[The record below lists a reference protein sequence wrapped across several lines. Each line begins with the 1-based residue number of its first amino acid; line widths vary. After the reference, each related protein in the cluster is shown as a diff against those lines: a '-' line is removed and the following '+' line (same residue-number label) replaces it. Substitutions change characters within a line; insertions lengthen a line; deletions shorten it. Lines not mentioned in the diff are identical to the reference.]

1 MLKLKL
7 YLILI
12 QSFAYTLKI
21 NPKTLR
27 YNSLNFSLKGFHARF
42 IRICYP
48 PPPQS
53 AIKHRTP
60 NNEEIEL
67 PTHITSN
74 LKKELRDYQ
83 KQAIYSYLEKRQFN
97 PTQKHFMFEMATGS
111 GKTLVMAGLILECYK
126 QGYQNFIF
134 FVNSASILEKTKLNF
149 IDSASSKYLFSEN
162 ININDENTE
171 IKSINNLNE
180 SHNNAINIYFSTIQ
194 GLFSLFTRA
203 KENAITLEDLKD
215 QKLVF
220 LADEAHHLNTET
232 KKKLNDSEASEK
244 RNWESVVKLALEQN
258 KDNLLLEF
266 SATIPNE
273 KSVKEKYEN
282 LKAFTYTL
290 KEFSEDK
297 FCKNIYS
304 LSYENKELETR
315 FLGACVSSLYKELL
329 AQHHNIENF
338 KPCIL
343 FKSERIEESRKNQER
358 FNTFLENLNPLDL
371 ENFFNH
377 SRNAFFKAAK
387 SFFDEKNYAPNLVAL
402 LQNKFKE
409 SVQINTN
416 NEKELEKGMLL
427 LNSLEDRDNPKRVIF
442 SVDKL
447 NEGWDVLNL
456 FDIVRLKNK
465 ANQKDTIKDAQLIG
479 RGARYYPFS
488 YNDFKPSCI
497 EFYQRKFDLFNP
509 LSALERLDYHAIYD
523 SEFIAKLKKELQ
535 ELGLGFI
542 EKEKEKTTIPLTPT
556 KRFKCYYASNTKD
569 KKKNLFN
576 MDYSDPVE
584 VKLKSLHVPL
594 FAFGVREKKVDFKEE
609 NKGDRTYY
617 MTHALNKIP
626 LNYFLKA
633 LNLKNLDF
641 KTLKKAFK
649 KHAFNNK
656 VGFIEQ
662 YISPLKTN
670 FHKNQKFDDNK
681 TLLKLAVYVIE
692 NLKDTLLKEQ
702 NEPSVSAL
710 ELKEFETHN
719 KSLSTSEWEKDVPP
733 YEWLLFKD
741 MRKLDSDL
749 EREFLGFINDHKELL
764 NKKFK
769 EWCVLRNDHFTELK
783 VFCNIEGPF
792 YAQGFEPDFILF
804 AQTHEDG
811 FLGFT
816 CYMEAKGEH
825 LEPSNAWKKEFLGM
839 LENAT
844 LKSHNKKLHLK
855 GLPFFTLHNREVNDE
870 FQTAF
875 HQTFKDKEC

>member
-1 MLKLKL
+1 
-7 YLILI
+7 
-12 QSFAYTLKI
+12 
-21 NPKTLR
+21 
-27 YNSLNFSLKGFHARF
+27 
-42 IRICYP
+42 
-48 PPPQS
+48 
-53 AIKHRTP
+53 
-60 NNEEIEL
+60 
-67 PTHITSN
+67 
-74 LKKELRDYQ
+74 
-83 KQAIYSYLEKRQFN
+83 
-97 PTQKHFMFEMATGS
+97 MFEMATGS
-111 GKTLVMAGLILECYK
+111 GKTLVMAGLILECCK

-149 IDSASSKYLFSEN
+149 TDSTSSKYLFSEN

-194 GLFSLFTRA
+194 GLFSLFTKA

-220 LADEAHHLNTET
+220 LADEVHHLNTET

-282 LKAFTYTL
+282 LKVVTYTL
-290 KEFSEDK
+290 KQFSEDK

-343 FKSERIEESRKNQER
+343 FKSERIEDSKANQER
-358 FNTFLENLNPLDL
+358 FNAFLENLSPLDL
-371 ENFFNH
+371 ENFFH
-377 SRNAFFKAAK
+377 YSRNAFFKDAK
-387 SFFDEKNYAPNLVAL
+387 NFFDERNYTPNLVAF
-402 LQNKFKE
+402 LQTKFKK
-409 SVQINTN
+409 STQINTN

-465 ANQKDTIKDAQLIG
+465 ASQKDTTKDAQLIG

-488 YNDFKPSCI
+488 YNDFKPSRI
-497 EFYQRKFDLFNP
+497 EFYQRKFDFSNP
-509 LSALERLDYHAIYD
+509 LSALERLDYHAVYD
-523 SEFIAKLKKELQ
+523 SEFIAKLKEELR

-542 EKEKEKTTIPLTPT
+542 EKEKTTIPLTPT

-576 MDYSDPVE
+576 KDYTDSVK
-584 VKLKSLHVPL
+584 VKLQSLHVPL
-594 FAFGVREKKVDFKEE
+594 FAFDVREKKVDFKEE
-609 NKGDRTYY
+609 NKGDTTYY
-617 MTHALNKIP
+617 IPHTLDKIP

-662 YISPLKTN
+662 YISHLKTN

-681 TLLKLAVYVIE
+681 TLLKLAVYIIE

-702 NEPSVSAL
+702 DKYEVSTL

-719 KSLSTSEWEKDVPP
+719 KSLSASEWEKDIPF

-749 EREFLGFINDHKELL
+749 ERKFLVFINDNKEVLD
-764 NKKFK
+764 KKFK
-769 EWCVLRNDHFTELK
+769 EWCVLRNDHFAELK
-783 VFCNIEGPF
+783 VFCNIENSPY

-804 AQTHEDG
+804 AQTHSDE

-825 LEPSNAWKKEFLGM
+825 LEHSNAWKKEFLET

-844 LKSHNKKLHLK
+844 LKSHNKKLNLK
-855 GLPFFTLHNREVNDE
+855 GLPFFTLHSVVNGE
-870 FQTAF
+870 FATAF
-875 HQTFKDKEC
+875 NQIFNFNQIFKDHKC

>member
-1 MLKLKL
+1 M
-7 YLILI
+7 
-12 QSFAYTLKI
+12 
-21 NPKTLR
+21 
-27 YNSLNFSLKGFHARF
+27 
-42 IRICYP
+42 
-48 PPPQS
+48 
-53 AIKHRTP
+53 
-60 NNEEIEL
+60 
-67 PTHITSN
+67 TSN

-83 KQAIYSYLEKRQFN
+83 KKAIHNYLEKRQSN

-111 GKTLVMAGLILECYK
+111 GKTLVMAGLILECCK

-134 FVNSASILEKTKLNF
+134 FVNSTSILEKTKLNF
-149 IDSASSKYLFSEN
+149 TDSVSSKYLFSEN

-180 SHNNAINIYFSTIQ
+180 SHNGAINIYFSTIQ
-194 GLFSLFTRA
+194 GLFSLFTKA

-266 SATIPNE
+266 SATIPKE
-273 KSVKEKYEN
+273 KSVEEKYKN
-282 LKAFTYTL
+282 LKVATYTL

-343 FKSERIEESRKNQER
+343 FKSERIEDSKENQER
-358 FNTFLENLNPLDL
+358 FNTFLENLSLLDL
-371 ENFFNH
+371 ENFFH
-377 SRNAFFKAAK
+377 YSRNAFFKDAK
-387 SFFDEKNYAPNLVAL
+387 SFFDKQKYTPNLAAL
-402 LQNKFKE
+402 LQTKFKK
-409 SVQINTN
+409 STQINTN

-465 ANQKDTIKDAQLIG
+465 ASQKDTTKDAQLIG

-488 YNDFKPSCI
+488 YNDFKPSRI
-497 EFYQRKFDLFNP
+497 EFYQRKFDFSNP

-523 SEFIAKLKKELQ
+523 SEFIAKLNNELQ
-535 ELGLGFI
+535 DLGLGFVN
-542 EKEKEKTTIPLTPT
+542 EKQTIPLTPT

-584 VKLKSLHVPL
+584 ATLKSLHVPL
-594 FAFGVREKKVDFKEE
+594 FAFGVREKQVDFKEE
-609 NKGDRTYY
+609 NKGDTTYY
-617 MTHALNKIP
+617 IPHTLDKIP

-656 VGFIEQ
+656 VEFIKQ

-670 FHKNQKFDDNK
+670 FHKNQKFDDNEI
-681 TLLKLAVYVIE
+681 LLKLAVYIIE

-702 NEPSVSAL
+702 DKPSVSAL

-719 KSLSTSEWEKDVPP
+719 KSLSASEWEKNIPF

-749 EREFLGFINDHKELL
+749 EREFLGFINDHKEVLD
-764 NKKFK
+764 KKFK
-769 EWCVLRNDHFTELK
+769 EWCVLRNDHFAELK
-783 VFCNIEGPF
+783 VFCNIEDSPY

-804 AQTHEDG
+804 AQTHEDE

-825 LEPSNAWKKEFLGM
+825 LEPSNAWKKEFLKT

-844 LKSHNKKLHLK
+844 LKSHDKKLHLK
-855 GLPFFTLHNREVNDE
+855 GLPFFTLHNLHNNKAVSDE
-870 FQTAF
+870 FATAF
-875 HQTFKDKEC
+875 DQIFKDHKC

>member
-1 MLKLKL
+1 M
-7 YLILI
+7 
-12 QSFAYTLKI
+12 FASASKVNL
-21 NPKTLR
+21 KTLR
-27 YNSLNFSLKGFHARF
+27 YNFFTFSLRDFMQDSS
-42 IRICYP
+42 IQSYPP

-53 AIKHRTP
+53 AIKNHALNNAP
-60 NNEEIEL
+60 NNKEIEL

-83 KQAIYSYLEKRQFN
+83 KKAIYNYLERRQFN
-97 PTQKHFMFEMATGS
+97 PVQKHFMFEMATGS

-134 FVNSASILEKTKLNF
+134 FVNSTSILEKTKLNF
-149 IDSASSKYLFSEN
+149 TDSVSSKYLFSEN

-266 SATIPNE
+266 SATIPKE
-273 KSVKEKYEN
+273 KSVEEKYKN
-282 LKAFTYTL
+282 LKVTTYTL

-343 FKSERIEESRKNQER
+343 FKSERIEESKENQER
-358 FNTFLENLNPLDL
+358 FNAFLENLSPLDL
-371 ENFFNH
+371 ENFFNY
-377 SRNAFFKAAK
+377 SRNAFFKDAK
-387 SFFDEKNYAPNLVAL
+387 NFFDKQHYTPNLTAF
-402 LQNKFKE
+402 LQTKFKK
-409 SVQINTN
+409 STQINTN

-465 ANQKDTIKDAQLIG
+465 ASQKDTTKDAQLIG

-488 YNDFKPSCI
+488 YNDFKPNRI

-509 LSALERLDYHAIYD
+509 LSALERLDYHAVYD
-523 SEFIAKLKKELQ
+523 SEFIAKLNNELQ
-535 ELGLGFI
+535 DLGLGFVN
-542 EKEKEKTTIPLTPT
+542 EKQTIPLTPT
-556 KRFKCYYASNTKD
+556 KRFKCYYASNKRE
-569 KKKNLFN
+569 KNNNLFN
-576 MDYSDPVE
+576 KDYSDPV
-584 VKLKSLHVPL
+584 KATLQSLHVPL
-594 FAFGVREKKVDFKEE
+594 FGFNVREKKVDFKEE
-609 NKGDRTYY
+609 NKGDTTYY
-617 MTHALNKIP
+617 IPHTLDKIP
-626 LNYFLKA
+626 INYFLKA

-656 VGFIEQ
+656 VGFIER
-662 YISPLKTN
+662 YVSSLKTN
-670 FHKNQKFDDNK
+670 FHKNQKFDNNEI
-681 TLLKLAVYVIE
+681 LLKLAVYIIE

-702 NEPSVSAL
+702 DKYEVSAL

-719 KSLSTSEWEKDVPP
+719 KSLSTSEWEKNIPP

-749 EREFLGFINDHKELL
+749 ERDFLGFINDHKEVLD
-764 NKKFK
+764 KKFK
-769 EWCVLRNDHFTELK
+769 EWCVLRNDHFAELK
-783 VFCNIEGPF
+783 VFCNIENSPF

-804 AQTHEDG
+804 AQTHSDE

-825 LEPSNAWKKEFLGM
+825 LEPSNAWKKEFLEM

-855 GLPFFTLHNREVNDE
+855 GLPFFTLHNNKAVNDE
-870 FQTAF
+870 FATAF
-875 HQTFKDKEC
+875 HQTFKD

>member
-1 MLKLKL
+1 M
-7 YLILI
+7 
-12 QSFAYTLKI
+12 
-21 NPKTLR
+21 
-27 YNSLNFSLKGFHARF
+27 
-42 IRICYP
+42 
-48 PPPQS
+48 
-53 AIKHRTP
+53 
-60 NNEEIEL
+60 
-67 PTHITSN
+67 
-74 LKKELRDYQ
+74 DYQ
-83 KQAIYSYLEKRQFN
+83 KKAIYNYLEKRQSH

-149 IDSASSKYLFSEN
+149 TDSVSSKYLFSEN

-180 SHNNAINIYFSTIQ
+180 SHNGAINIYFSTIQ

-244 RNWESVVKLALEQN
+244 CNWESVVKLALEQN

-266 SATIPNE
+266 SATIPKE
-273 KSVKEKYEN
+273 KSVEEKYKN
-282 LKAFTYTL
+282 LKVATYTL

-343 FKSERIEESRKNQER
+343 FKSERIEESKKNQER
-358 FNTFLENLNPLDL
+358 FNAFLENLSPLDL
-371 ENFFNH
+371 ENFFNY

-387 SFFDEKNYAPNLVAL
+387 NFFDEKNYTPNLVAF
-402 LQNKFKE
+402 LQTKFKK
-409 SVQINTN
+409 STQINTN

-427 LNSLEDRDNPKRVIF
+427 LNSLEDRGNPKRVIF

-465 ANQKDTIKDAQLIG
+465 ASQKDTTKDAQLIG

-509 LSALERLDYHAIYD
+509 LSALERLDYHAVYD
-523 SEFIAKLKKELQ
+523 SEFIAKLKEELR
-535 ELGLGFI
+535 ELGLGLI
-542 EKEKEKTTIPLTPT
+542 EKEKTTIPLTPT
-556 KRFKCYYASNTKD
+556 KRFKCYYASNKRERNN
-569 KKKNLFN
+569 NLFN
-576 MDYSDPVE
+576 KDYSDSVE
-584 VKLKSLHVPL
+584 ATLQSLHVPL

-617 MTHALNKIP
+617 IPYILDKIP
-626 LNYFLKA
+626 INYFLKA

-681 TLLKLAVYVIE
+681 ILLQLAVYIIG

-702 NEPSVSAL
+702 DKYDVSAL

-719 KSLSTSEWEKDVPP
+719 KSLSASEWEKDIPF

-749 EREFLGFINDHKELL
+749 ERDFLDFINKNKELL

-769 EWCVLRNDHFTELK
+769 EWCVLRNDHFAELK
-783 VFCNIEGPF
+783 VFCNIENSPF

-825 LEPSNAWKKEFLGM
+825 LEPSNAWKEEFLEM

-855 GLPFFTLHNREVNDE
+855 GLPFFTFTNNNRTLNAE
-870 FQTAF
+870 FVEAF
-875 HQTFKDKEC
+875 HQTFKDHKC

>member
-1 MLKLKL
+1 M
-7 YLILI
+7 
-12 QSFAYTLKI
+12 SCKI
-21 NPKTLR
+21 HSIKVT
-27 YNSLNFSLKGFHARF
+27 
-42 IRICYP
+42 

-53 AIKHRTP
+53 AIKHHAP
-60 NNEEIEL
+60 NNAPNNKEIEL

-83 KQAIYSYLEKRQFN
+83 KQAIDNYLEKRQSN

-149 IDSASSKYLFSEN
+149 TDSVSSKYLFSEN

-194 GLFSLFTRA
+194 GLFSLFTKA
-203 KENAITLEDLKD
+203 KENAISIEDLKD

-266 SATIPNE
+266 SATIPKE
-273 KSVKEKYEN
+273 KSVKDKYKN

-329 AQHHNIENF
+329 AQRHNIENF

-343 FKSERIEESRKNQER
+343 FKSERIEDSKENQER
-358 FNTFLENLNPLDL
+358 FNAFLENLSPLDL
-371 ENFFNH
+371 ENFFH
-377 SRNAFFKAAK
+377 YSRNAFFKDAK
-387 SFFDEKNYAPNLVAL
+387 NFFDEKNYTPNLVAF
-402 LQNKFKE
+402 LQTKFKK
-409 SVQINTN
+409 STQINTN

-465 ANQKDTIKDAQLIG
+465 ASQKDTTKDAQLIG

-488 YNDFKPSCI
+488 YNDFKPSRI
-497 EFYQRKFDLFNP
+497 EFYQRKFDFSNP
-509 LSALERLDYHAIYD
+509 LSALERLDYHAVYD
-523 SEFIAKLKKELQ
+523 SEFIAKLNNELQ
-535 ELGLGFI
+535 DLGLGFVD
-542 EKEKEKTTIPLTPT
+542 EKQTIPLTPT
-556 KRFKCYYASNTKD
+556 KRFKCYYASNKRE
-569 KKKNLFN
+569 KNNNLFN
-576 MDYSDPVE
+576 KDYSDPVKA
-584 VKLKSLHVPL
+584 KLQSLHVPL
-594 FAFGVREKKVDFKEE
+594 FAFNVREKKVDFKEE
-609 NKGDRTYY
+609 NKGDKTYFKPH
-617 MTHALNKIP
+617 TLNKIP
-626 LNYFLKA
+626 INYFLKA
-633 LNLKNLDF
+633 LNLKNLGF

-662 YISPLKTN
+662 YISHLKTN
-670 FHKNQKFDDNK
+670 FHKDQKFDDNEN
-681 TLLKLAVYVIE
+681 LLKLAVYIIE

-702 NEPSVSAL
+702 DKYEVSAL

-719 KSLSTSEWEKDVPP
+719 KSLSASEWEKNIPP

-749 EREFLGFINDHKELL
+749 ERDFLDFINDNKEVLD
-764 NKKFK
+764 KKFK

-783 VFCNIEGPF
+783 VFCNIKDSPY

-804 AQTHEDG
+804 AQTHSDE

-825 LEPSNAWKKEFLGM
+825 LEPSNAWKKEFLEM

-855 GLPFFTLHNREVNDE
+855 GLPFFTLHNSVVNGD

>member
-1 MLKLKL
+1 
-7 YLILI
+7 
-12 QSFAYTLKI
+12 
-21 NPKTLR
+21 
-27 YNSLNFSLKGFHARF
+27 
-42 IRICYP
+42 
-48 PPPQS
+48 
-53 AIKHRTP
+53 
-60 NNEEIEL
+60 
-67 PTHITSN
+67 
-74 LKKELRDYQ
+74 
-83 KQAIYSYLEKRQFN
+83 
-97 PTQKHFMFEMATGS
+97 MFEMATGS
-111 GKTLVMAGLILECYK
+111 GKTLVMAGLILECCK

-149 IDSASSKYLFSEN
+149 TDSASSKYLFSEN

-171 IKSINNLNE
+171 IKSINNLSE
-180 SHNNAINIYFSTIQ
+180 SHENAINIYFSTIQ
-194 GLFSLFTRA
+194 GLFSLFTKA

-258 KDNLLLEF
+258 RDNLLLEF
-266 SATIPNE
+266 SATIPKE
-273 KSVKEKYEN
+273 KSVEEKYKN
-282 LKAFTYTL
+282 LKVATYTL

-343 FKSERIEESRKNQER
+343 FKSERIEDSKENQER
-358 FNTFLENLNPLDL
+358 FNTFLENLSPLDL
-371 ENFFNH
+371 ENFFH
-377 SRNAFFKAAK
+377 YSRNAFFKAAK
-387 SFFDEKNYAPNLVAL
+387 NFFDEKNYTANLVAF
-402 LQNKFKE
+402 LQTKFKK
-409 SVQINTN
+409 STQINTN

-465 ANQKDTIKDAQLIG
+465 ASQKDTTKDAQLIG

-488 YNDFKPSCI
+488 YNDFKPSRI
-497 EFYQRKFDLFNP
+497 EFYQRKFDFSNP
-509 LSALERLDYHAIYD
+509 LSALERLDYHAVYD
-523 SEFIAKLKKELQ
+523 SEFIAKLNNELQ
-535 ELGLGFI
+535 DLGLGFVN
-542 EKEKEKTTIPLTPT
+542 EKQTIPLTPT
-556 KRFKCYYASNTKD
+556 KNLKCYYASNTKN
-569 KKKNLFN
+569 KNKNLFN
-576 MDYSDPVE
+576 KDYTDPVE
-584 VKLKSLHVPL
+584 AKLKSLHAPL
-594 FAFGVREKKVDFKEE
+594 FAFDVREKKVDFKEE
-609 NKGDRTYY
+609 NKGDTTYY
-617 MTHALNKIP
+617 IPHTLDKIP

-656 VGFIEQ
+656 VEFIKQ

-670 FHKNQKFDDNK
+670 FHKSQKFDNNEI
-681 TLLKLAVYVIE
+681 LLKLAVYIIE

-702 NEPSVSAL
+702 DKPSVSAL

-719 KSLSTSEWEKDVPP
+719 KSLSASEWEKDIPF

-749 EREFLGFINDHKELL
+749 ERKFLDFINDHKEVLD
-764 NKKFK
+764 KKFK

-783 VFCNIEGPF
+783 VFCNIENSPY

-804 AQTHEDG
+804 AQTHSDE

-825 LEPSNAWKKEFLGM
+825 LEPSNAWKKEFLEM

-844 LKSHNKKLHLK
+844 LKSHDKKLHLK
-855 GLPFFTLHNREVNDE
+855 GLPFFTFTNNNRTPNAE
-870 FQTAF
+870 FVEAF

>member
-1 MLKLKL
+1 MQDLFTQG
-7 YLILI
+7 Y
-12 QSFAYTLKI
+12 
-21 NPKTLR
+21 
-27 YNSLNFSLKGFHARF
+27 
-42 IRICYP
+42 
-48 PPPQS
+48 PPQS
-53 AIKHRTP
+53 AIKDRTP
-60 NNEEIEL
+60 NNAPNTPNNGGIEL
-67 PTHITSN
+67 PTHITSH
-74 LKKELRDYQ
+74 LKNELRDYQ
-83 KQAIYSYLEKRQFN
+83 KQAINNYLEKRQSN
-97 PTQKHFMFEMATGS
+97 PFQKHFMFEMATGS

-134 FVNSASILEKTKLNF
+134 FVNSTSILEKTKLNF
-149 IDSASSKYLFSEN
+149 IDSASSKYLFSES

-171 IKSINNLNE
+171 IKSINHLNE
-180 SHNNAINIYFSTIQ
+180 SQESTINIYFSTIQ
-194 GLFSLFTRA
+194 GLFSLFTKA
-203 KENAITLEDLKD
+203 KENAISIEDLKD

-232 KKKLNDSEASEK
+232 KKKLSDTEFSEK
-244 RNWESVVKLALEQN
+244 HNWESVVKLALEQN

-273 KSVKEKYEN
+273 KSVKDKYKN
-282 LKAFTYTL
+282 LKVITYTL

-343 FKSERIEESRKNQER
+343 FKSERIEDSKDNQER
-358 FNTFLENLNPLDL
+358 FNTFLENLSPLDL

-377 SRNAFFKAAK
+377 SRNAFFKDAK
-387 SFFDEKNYAPNLVAL
+387 NFFDKQHYTPNLSAL
-402 LQNKFKE
+402 LQTKFKK

-416 NEKELEKGMLL
+416 NEKELEKSMLL
-427 LNSLEDRDNPKRVIF
+427 LNSLEDRQNPKRVIF

-465 ANQKDTIKDAQLIG
+465 ASQKDTTKDAQLIG

-488 YNDFKPSCI
+488 YNDLKPSQI

-535 ELGLGFI
+535 DLGLGFVN
-542 EKEKEKTTIPLTPT
+542 EKQTIPLTPT
-556 KRFKCYYASNTKD
+556 KRFKCYYASNTKN
-569 KKKNLFN
+569 KNKNLFN
-576 MDYSDPVE
+576 KDYTDHVK
-584 VKLKSLHVPL
+584 VKLQSLHVPL

-609 NKGDRTYY
+609 NKSDKTYY
-617 MTHALNKIP
+617 IPHALDKIP
-626 LNYFLKA
+626 INYFLKA

-649 KHAFNNK
+649 KHPFNNK
-656 VGFIEQ
+656 VEFIER

-681 TLLKLAVYVIE
+681 ILLKLAVYIIE

-702 NEPSVSAL
+702 DKYDVSAL

-719 KSLSTSEWEKDVPP
+719 RSLSASELEKDIPL

-749 EREFLGFINDHKELL
+749 ERGFLDFINKHKEVLD
-764 NKKFK
+764 KKFK

-783 VFCNIEGPF
+783 VFCNIENSPY

-804 AQTHEDG
+804 AQTHSDE

-825 LEPSNAWKKEFLGM
+825 LKHSNAWKEEFLEM
-839 LENAT
+839 LENAA
-844 LKSHNKKLHLK
+844 LKSHNKKLDLK
-855 GLPFFTLHNREVNDE
+855 GLPFFTLKNSVVNSE
-870 FQTAF
+870 FKTAF
-875 HQTFKDKEC
+875 NQIFKDQKC

>member
-1 MLKLKL
+1 M
-7 YLILI
+7 
-12 QSFAYTLKI
+12 FAYTLKI
-21 NPKTLR
+21 NLKTLR
-27 YNSLNFSLKGFHARF
+27 YNFLTFSLRDFMQDSS
-42 IRICYP
+42 IQSYP

-53 AIKHRTP
+53 AIKDHALNNAP
-60 NNEEIEL
+60 NNKEIEL

-74 LKKELRDYQ
+74 LKKEIRDYQ
-83 KQAIYSYLEKRQFN
+83 KQAIYNYLEKRQFN

-111 GKTLVMAGLILECYK
+111 GKTLVMAALILECYK

-134 FVNSASILEKTKLNF
+134 FVNSTSILEKTKLNF
-149 IDSASSKYLFSEN
+149 TDSASSKYLFSEN

-244 RNWESVVKLALEQN
+244 HNWESVVKLALEQN

-290 KEFSEDK
+290 KQFSEDK

-343 FKSERIEESRKNQER
+343 FKSERIEYSKENQER
-358 FNTFLENLNPLDL
+358 FNAFLENLSLLDL
-371 ENFFNH
+371 ENFFH
-377 SRNAFFKAAK
+377 YSRNAFFKAAK
-387 SFFDEKNYAPNLVAL
+387 SFFDEQNHAPNLVAL

-416 NEKELEKGMLL
+416 NEKELEKSMLL

-465 ANQKDTIKDAQLIG
+465 ASQKDTIKDAQLIG

-488 YNDFKPSCI
+488 YNDFKPGRI

-523 SEFIAKLKKELQ
+523 SEFIAKLNNELQ
-535 ELGLGFI
+535 DLGLGFVN
-542 EKEKEKTTIPLTPT
+542 EKQTIPLTPT
-556 KRFKCYYASNTKD
+556 KRFKCYYASNKRE
-569 KKKNLFN
+569 KNNNLFN
-576 MDYSDPVE
+576 KDYSGPVE
-584 VKLKSLHVPL
+584 ATLKSLHVPL
-594 FAFGVREKKVDFKEE
+594 FGFNVREKQVDFKEE
-609 NKGDRTYY
+609 NKSDRTYY
-617 MTHALNKIP
+617 IPHTLDKIP

-670 FHKNQKFDDNK
+670 FHKSQKFDDNEI
-681 TLLKLAVYVIE
+681 LLKLAVYIIG

-702 NEPSVSAL
+702 DKYEVSAL

-719 KSLSTSEWEKDVPP
+719 KSLSASEWEKDIPF

-749 EREFLGFINDHKELL
+749 EREFLGFINDHKEILDE
-764 NKKFK
+764 KFK
-769 EWCVLRNDHFTELK
+769 EWCVLRNDHFAELK
-783 VFCNIEGPF
+783 VFCNIEDSPY

-804 AQTHEDG
+804 AQTHSDE

-825 LEPSNAWKKEFLGM
+825 LEPSNAWKKEFLEM

-855 GLPFFTLHNREVNDE
+855 GLPFFTLHNKVVNSE
-870 FQTAF
+870 FATAF
-875 HQTFKDKEC
+875 NQIFKDQKC

>member
-1 MLKLKL
+1 M
-7 YLILI
+7 
-12 QSFAYTLKI
+12 FASASKI
-21 NPKTLR
+21 NLKTLR
-27 YNSLNFSLKGFHARF
+27 YNFFTFSIKGFHARF
-42 IRICYP
+42 IHSKL

-53 AIKHRTP
+53 AIKNHALNNAP
-60 NNEEIEL
+60 NNKEIDL

-83 KQAIYSYLEKRQFN
+83 KQAIYNYLEKRQSN

-149 IDSASSKYLFSEN
+149 TDSISSKYLFSEN

-180 SHNNAINIYFSTIQ
+180 SHNGAINIYFSTIQ
-194 GLFSLFTRA
+194 GLFSLFTKA

-258 KDNLLLEF
+258 EDNLLLEF
-266 SATIPNE
+266 SATIPKE
-273 KSVKEKYEN
+273 KSVEEKYKN
-282 LKAFTYTL
+282 LKVATYTL

-329 AQHHNIENF
+329 AQHHNVGNF

-343 FKSERIEESRKNQER
+343 FKSERIEDSKENQER
-358 FNTFLENLNPLDL
+358 FNTFLENLSPLDL

-377 SRNAFFKAAK
+377 SHNAFFKDAK
-387 SFFDEKNYAPNLVAL
+387 NFFDKQHYTPNLTAL
-402 LQNKFKE
+402 LQTKFKK

-416 NEKELEKGMLL
+416 NEKELEKSMLL
-427 LNSLEDRDNPKRVIF
+427 LNSLEDRENPKRVIF

-465 ANQKDTIKDAQLIG
+465 ASQKDTTKDAQLIG

-488 YNDFKPSCI
+488 YNDFKPSRI
-497 EFYQRKFDLFNP
+497 EFYQRKFDFSNP

-523 SEFIAKLKKELQ
+523 SEFIAKLKEELR
-535 ELGLGFI
+535 ELGLGLI
-542 EKEKEKTTIPLTPT
+542 EKEKTTIPLTPT
-556 KRFKCYYASNTKD
+556 KRFKCYYASNKRE
-569 KKKNLFN
+569 KNNNLFN
-576 MDYSDPVE
+576 KDYSGPVE
-584 VKLKSLHVPL
+584 ATLQSLHVPL
-594 FAFGVREKKVDFKEE
+594 FGFNVREKQVDFKEE

-617 MTHALNKIP
+617 IPHTLDKIP
-626 LNYFLKA
+626 INYFLKA

-656 VGFIEQ
+656 VGFIER
-662 YISPLKTN
+662 YVSSLKTN
-670 FHKNQKFDDNK
+670 FHKNQKFDNNEI
-681 TLLKLAVYVIE
+681 LLKLAVYIIE
-692 NLKDTLLKEQ
+692 NLKATLLKEQ
-702 NEPSVSAL
+702 DKYEVSAL

-719 KSLSTSEWEKDVPP
+719 KSLSASEWEKDIPF

-741 MRKLDSDL
+741 MRKLDSKL
-749 EREFLGFINDHKELL
+749 ERKFLDFINKNKEVLD
-764 NKKFK
+764 KKFK
-769 EWCVLRNDHFTELK
+769 EWCVLRNDHFAELK
-783 VFCNIEGPF
+783 IFCDIEGPF

-804 AQTHEDG
+804 AQTHEDE

-816 CYMEAKGEH
+816 CYMEVKGEH
-825 LEPSNAWKKEFLGM
+825 LEPSNAWKKEFLEM
-839 LENAT
+839 LENAV
-844 LKSHNKKLHLK
+844 LKIHNKKLHLK
-855 GLPFFTLHNREVNDE
+855 GLPFFTLHNNKAVNDE
-870 FQTAF
+870 FATALN
-875 HQTFKDKEC
+875 QIFKDSKC

>member
-1 MLKLKL
+1 
-7 YLILI
+7 
-12 QSFAYTLKI
+12 
-21 NPKTLR
+21 
-27 YNSLNFSLKGFHARF
+27 
-42 IRICYP
+42 
-48 PPPQS
+48 
-53 AIKHRTP
+53 AIKDRTP
-60 NNEEIEL
+60 NSTPNNAPNDKEIDL
-67 PTHITSN
+67 PPYITSN

-83 KQAIYSYLEKRQFN
+83 KQAIYNYLEKRQSN

-111 GKTLVMAGLILECYK
+111 GKTLVMAGLILECCK
-126 QGYQNFIF
+126 QGYQNFIL
-134 FVNSASILEKTKLNF
+134 FVNSTSILEKTKLNF
-149 IDSASSKYLFSEN
+149 TDSVSSKYLFSEN

-273 KSVKEKYEN
+273 KSVKDKYKN

-290 KEFSEDK
+290 KQFSEDK

-343 FKSERIEESRKNQER
+343 FKSERIEESKKNQER
-358 FNTFLENLNPLDL
+358 FNTFLENLSPLDL
-371 ENFFNH
+371 ENFFH
-377 SRNAFFKAAK
+377 YSRNAFFKAAK
-387 SFFDEKNYAPNLVAL
+387 SFFDENNYTPNLTAL
-402 LQNKFKE
+402 LQTKFKK
-409 SVQINTN
+409 STQINTN
-416 NEKELEKGMLL
+416 NEKELEKSMPL

-465 ANQKDTIKDAQLIG
+465 ESQKDTTKDAQLIG

-488 YNDFKPSCI
+488 YNDFKPSRI
-497 EFYQRKFDLFNP
+497 EFYQRKFDFSNP
-509 LSALERLDYHAIYD
+509 LSALERLDYHAIYN
-523 SEFIAKLKKELQ
+523 SEFIAKLNNELQ
-535 ELGLGFI
+535 DLGLGFVN
-542 EKEKEKTTIPLTPT
+542 EKQTIPLTPT

-569 KKKNLFN
+569 KNKNLFN
-576 MDYSDPVE
+576 KDYSDPVE
-584 VKLKSLHVPL
+584 ATLKSLHVPL
-594 FAFGVREKKVDFKEE
+594 FAFNVREKKVDFKEE
-609 NKGDRTYY
+609 NKGDTTFYIPY
-617 MTHALNKIP
+617 TLDKIP
-626 LNYFLKA
+626 INYFLKA

-662 YISPLKTN
+662 YISHLKTN
-670 FHKNQKFDDNK
+670 FHKDQKFDDNK
-681 TLLKLAVYVIE
+681 ILLKLAVYIIE

-702 NEPSVSAL
+702 DKYEVSAL

-719 KSLSTSEWEKDVPP
+719 KSLSTSEWEKDIPF

-749 EREFLGFINDHKELL
+749 ERKFLVFINDHKEILD
-764 NKKFK
+764 KKFK
-769 EWCVLRNDHFTELK
+769 EWCVLRNDHFAELK
-783 VFCNIEGPF
+783 VFCNIEDSPF

-804 AQTHEDG
+804 AQTHSDE

-825 LEPSNAWKKEFLGM
+825 LEHSNAWKKEFLEM

-855 GLPFFTLHNREVNDE
+855 GLPFFTLKNSVVSVVNE
-870 FQTAF
+870 KFTTAF

>member
-1 MLKLKL
+1 
-7 YLILI
+7 
-12 QSFAYTLKI
+12 
-21 NPKTLR
+21 
-27 YNSLNFSLKGFHARF
+27 
-42 IRICYP
+42 
-48 PPPQS
+48 
-53 AIKHRTP
+53 
-60 NNEEIEL
+60 
-67 PTHITSN
+67 
-74 LKKELRDYQ
+74 
-83 KQAIYSYLEKRQFN
+83 
-97 PTQKHFMFEMATGS
+97 MFEMATGS

-134 FVNSASILEKTKLNF
+134 FVNSTSILEKTKLNF
-149 IDSASSKYLFSEN
+149 TDSVSSKYLFSEN

-266 SATIPNE
+266 SATIPKE
-273 KSVKEKYEN
+273 KSVEEKYKN
-282 LKAFTYTL
+282 LKVATYTL
-290 KEFSEDK
+290 KQFSEDK

-343 FKSERIEESRKNQER
+343 FKSERIEDSKKNQER
-358 FNTFLENLNPLDL
+358 FNTFLENLSPLDL
-371 ENFFNH
+371 ENFFH
-377 SRNAFFKAAK
+377 YSRNAFFKDAK
-387 SFFDEKNYAPNLVAL
+387 NFFDEQKYTPNLVAF
-402 LQNKFKE
+402 LQTKFKK
-409 SVQINTN
+409 SAQINTN
-416 NEKELEKGMLL
+416 NEKELEKSMLL
-427 LNSLEDRDNPKRVIF
+427 LNSLEDRQNPKRVIF

-465 ANQKDTIKDAQLIG
+465 ASQKDTTKDAQLIG

-497 EFYQRKFDLFNP
+497 EFYQRKFDFSNP
-509 LSALERLDYHAIYD
+509 LSALERLDYHAVYD
-523 SEFIAKLKKELQ
+523 SEFIAKLKEELR
-535 ELGLGFI
+535 ELGLGLI
-542 EKEKEKTTIPLTPT
+542 EKEKTTIPLTPT

-569 KKKNLFN
+569 KKKNLFS

-584 VKLKSLHVPL
+584 ATLKSLHVPL
-594 FAFGVREKKVDFKEE
+594 FGFIVREKKVDFKEE
-609 NKGDRTYY
+609 NKGDTTYY
-617 MTHALNKIP
+617 IPHTLDKIP
-626 LNYFLKA
+626 INYFLKA

-670 FHKNQKFDDNK
+670 FHKNQKFDNNEI
-681 TLLKLAVYVIE
+681 LLKLAVYIIE

-702 NEPSVSAL
+702 DKYEVSAL

-719 KSLSTSEWEKDVPP
+719 KSLSASELEKNIPF

-749 EREFLGFINDHKELL
+749 ERDFLGFINDHKELL
-764 NKKFK
+764 DKKFK

-804 AQTHEDG
+804 AQTHSDE

-825 LEPSNAWKKEFLGM
+825 LEPSNAWKKEFLEM

-855 GLPFFTLHNREVNDE
+855 GLPFFTLHNNKAVNDE
-870 FQTAF
+870 FATAF
-875 HQTFKDKEC
+875 DQIFKDHKC

>member
-1 MLKLKL
+1 MHSKL
-7 YLILI
+7 
-12 QSFAYTLKI
+12 
-21 NPKTLR
+21 
-27 YNSLNFSLKGFHARF
+27 
-42 IRICYP
+42 P

-53 AIKHRTP
+53 AIKDRTP
-60 NNEEIEL
+60 NNAPNNKEIDL

-83 KQAIYSYLEKRQFN
+83 KQAIHNYLEKRQSH

-111 GKTLVMAGLILECYK
+111 GKTLVMAGLILECCK

-134 FVNSASILEKTKLNF
+134 FVNSTSILEKTKLNF
-149 IDSASSKYLFSEN
+149 TDSASSKYLFSEN

-180 SHNNAINIYFSTIQ
+180 SQASAINIYFSTIQ
-194 GLFSLFTRA
+194 GLFSLFTKA
-203 KENAITLEDLKD
+203 KENAISIEDLKD

-258 KDNLLLEF
+258 EDNLLLEF
-266 SATIPNE
+266 SATIPKE
-273 KSVKEKYEN
+273 KSVEEKYKN
-282 LKAFTYTL
+282 LKVATYTL

-343 FKSERIEESRKNQER
+343 FKSERIEDSKENQEH
-358 FNTFLENLNPLDL
+358 FNAFLENLSPLDL
-371 ENFFNH
+371 ENFFH
-377 SRNAFFKAAK
+377 YSRNAFFKAAK
-387 SFFDEKNYAPNLVAL
+387 NFFDERNYTPNLVAF
-402 LQNKFKE
+402 LQTKFKK

-465 ANQKDTIKDAQLIG
+465 ASQKDTTKDAQLIG

-488 YNDFKPSCI
+488 YNDFKPSRI

-509 LSALERLDYHAIYD
+509 LSALERLDYHAVYD
-523 SEFIAKLKKELQ
+523 SEFIAQLNNELQ
-535 ELGLGFI
+535 DLGLGFVN
-542 EKEKEKTTIPLTPT
+542 EKQTIPLTPT
-556 KRFKCYYASNTKD
+556 KRFKCYYASNKRE
-569 KKKNLFN
+569 KNNNLFN
-576 MDYSDPVE
+576 KDYSAPVE
-584 VKLKSLHVPL
+584 ATLKSLHVPL
-594 FAFGVREKKVDFKEE
+594 FGFNVREKKVDFKEE
-609 NKGDRTYY
+609 NKGDKTYY
-617 MTHALNKIP
+617 IPYILDKIP
-626 LNYFLKA
+626 INYFLKA

-681 TLLKLAVYVIE
+681 ILLKLAVYIIG

-702 NEPSVSAL
+702 DKYDVSAL

-719 KSLSTSEWEKDVPP
+719 KSLSASELEKDIPL

-741 MRKLDSDL
+741 MRKLDSKL
-749 EREFLGFINDHKELL
+749 ERDFLVFINDHKEVLD
-764 NKKFK
+764 KKFK

-783 VFCNIEGPF
+783 VFCNIENSPY

-804 AQTHEDG
+804 AQTHSDE

-825 LEPSNAWKKEFLGM
+825 LEPSNAWKEEFLEM
-839 LENAT
+839 LENAA

-855 GLPFFTLHNREVNDE
+855 GLPFFTLHNKVVNGD

-875 HQTFKDKEC
+875 DQIFKD

>member
-1 MLKLKL
+1 M
-7 YLILI
+7 
-12 QSFAYTLKI
+12 
-21 NPKTLR
+21 
-27 YNSLNFSLKGFHARF
+27 KGFHARF
-42 IRICYP
+42 IHSKL
-48 PPPQS
+48 PPQS
-53 AIKHRTP
+53 AIKNHTP
-60 NNEEIEL
+60 NNAPNNKEIEL

-83 KQAIYSYLEKRQFN
+83 KQAIHNYLEKRQSH

-134 FVNSASILEKTKLNF
+134 FVNSTSILEKTKLNF
-149 IDSASSKYLFSEN
+149 TDSVSSKYLFSEN

-194 GLFSLFTRA
+194 GLFSLFTKA

-273 KSVKEKYEN
+273 KSVKNKYEN

-343 FKSERIEESRKNQER
+343 FKSERIEESKENQER
-358 FNTFLENLNPLDL
+358 FNAFLENLSPLDL

-387 SFFDEKNYAPNLVAL
+387 SFFDEQNHTPNLVAL

-409 SVQINTN
+409 SIQINTN
-416 NEKELEKGMLL
+416 NEKELEKSMLL

-465 ANQKDTIKDAQLIG
+465 ASQKDTIKDAQLIG

-488 YNDFKPSCI
+488 YNDFKPGRI

-523 SEFIAKLKKELQ
+523 SEFIAKLNNELQ
-535 ELGLGFI
+535 ISGLGFVN
-542 EKEKEKTTIPLTPT
+542 EKQTIPLTPT
-556 KRFKCYYASNTKD
+556 KRFKCYYASNKRE
-569 KKKNLFN
+569 KNNNLFN
-576 MDYSDPVE
+576 KDYSAPVE
-584 VKLKSLHVPL
+584 ATLKSLHVPL
-594 FAFGVREKKVDFKEE
+594 FGFNVHEKKVGFKEE
-609 NKGDRTYY
+609 NKGDETYFEPH
-617 MTHALNKIP
+617 TLNEIP
-626 LNYFLKA
+626 INYFLKA

-656 VGFIEQ
+656 VGFIER
-662 YISPLKTN
+662 YVSSLKTN
-670 FHKNQKFDDNK
+670 FHISQKFDDNK
-681 TLLKLAVYVIE
+681 ILLKLAVYIIG

-702 NEPSVSAL
+702 DKYDVSAL

-719 KSLSTSEWEKDVPP
+719 KSLSASEWEKGIPF

-749 EREFLGFINDHKELL
+749 ERKFLDFINKNKELL
-764 NKKFK
+764 DKKFK
-769 EWCVLRNDHFTELK
+769 EWCVLRNDHFAELK

-804 AQTHEDG
+804 AQTHEDE

-816 CYMEAKGEH
+816 CYMEVKGEH
-825 LEPSNAWKKEFLGM
+825 LEHFNAWKKEFLEM

-855 GLPFFTLHNREVNDE
+855 GLPFFTLHNSVVNGE
-870 FQTAF
+870 FTTAF
-875 HQTFKDKEC
+875 HQIFKDKEC

>member
-1 MLKLKL
+1 MKD
-7 YLILI
+7 
-12 QSFAYTLKI
+12 
-21 NPKTLR
+21 
-27 YNSLNFSLKGFHARF
+27 
-42 IRICYP
+42 
-48 PPPQS
+48 
-53 AIKHRTP
+53 RTP
-60 NNEEIEL
+60 NNTPSNGEIEL

-83 KQAIYSYLEKRQFN
+83 KQAIYNYLEKRQSN

-111 GKTLVMAGLILECYK
+111 GKTLVMAGLILECCK

-134 FVNSASILEKTKLNF
+134 FVNSTSILEKTKLNF
-149 IDSASSKYLFSEN
+149 TDSVSSKYLFSEN

-180 SHNNAINIYFSTIQ
+180 SHNGAINIYFSTIQ
-194 GLFSLFTRA
+194 GLFSLFTKA

-266 SATIPNE
+266 SATIPKE
-273 KSVKEKYEN
+273 KSVEEKYKN

-343 FKSERIEESRKNQER
+343 FKSERIEDSKENQER
-358 FNTFLENLNPLDL
+358 FNAFLENLSPLDL
-371 ENFFNH
+371 ENFFNY
-377 SRNAFFKAAK
+377 SRNAFFKDAK
-387 SFFDEKNYAPNLVAL
+387 SFFDKQKYTPNLVAL
-402 LQNKFKE
+402 LQTKFKK
-409 SVQINTN
+409 STQINTN

-465 ANQKDTIKDAQLIG
+465 ASQKDTIKDAQLIG

-488 YNDFKPSCI
+488 YNDFKSSRI
-497 EFYQRKFDLFNP
+497 EFYQRKFDFSNP
-509 LSALERLDYHAIYD
+509 LSALERLDYHAVYD
-523 SEFIAKLKKELQ
+523 SEFIAQLNNELQ
-535 ELGLGFI
+535 DLGLGFVN
-542 EKEKEKTTIPLTPT
+542 EKQTIPLTPT

-576 MDYSDPVE
+576 KDYTDSVG
-584 VKLKSLHVPL
+584 VKLQSLHVPL
-594 FAFGVREKKVDFKEE
+594 FAFDVREKKVDFKEE
-609 NKGDRTYY
+609 NKGDKTYY
-617 MTHALNKIP
+617 IPHTLNKIP
-626 LNYFLKA
+626 INYFLKA

-656 VGFIEQ
+656 VGFIER
-662 YISPLKTN
+662 YISHLKTN
-670 FHKNQKFDDNK
+670 FHKDQKFDDNK
-681 TLLKLAVYVIE
+681 NLLKLAVYIIE
-692 NLKDTLLKEQ
+692 NLKDALLKEQ
-702 NEPSVSAL
+702 DKYEVSAL

-719 KSLSTSEWEKDVPP
+719 KSLSASELEKDIPF

-741 MRKLDSDL
+741 MRKLDSGL
-749 EREFLGFINDHKELL
+749 EREFLVFINDRKEVLD
-764 NKKFK
+764 KKFK

-783 VFCNIEGPF
+783 VFCNIEDSPY

-804 AQTHEDG
+804 AQTHEDE

-825 LEPSNAWKKEFLGM
+825 LEPSNAWKKEFLEM

-855 GLPFFTLHNREVNDE
+855 GLPFFTLHNNKNNKAVNDE
-870 FQTAF
+870 FETAF
-875 HQTFKDKEC
+875 DQIFKDHKC

>member
-1 MLKLKL
+1 MKD
-7 YLILI
+7 
-12 QSFAYTLKI
+12 
-21 NPKTLR
+21 
-27 YNSLNFSLKGFHARF
+27 HA
-42 IRICYP
+42 
-48 PPPQS
+48 
-53 AIKHRTP
+53 P
-60 NNEEIEL
+60 NNGEIEL

-74 LKKELRDYQ
+74 LKNELRDYQ
-83 KQAIYSYLEKRQFN
+83 KQAINNYLEKRQSN
-97 PTQKHFMFEMATGS
+97 PFQKHFMFEMATGS
-111 GKTLVMAGLILECYK
+111 GKTLVMAGLILECCK

-134 FVNSASILEKTKLNF
+134 FVNSTSILEKTKLNF
-149 IDSASSKYLFSEN
+149 IDSVSSKYLFSEN
-162 ININDENTE
+162 ITINDENTE

-180 SHNNAINIYFSTIQ
+180 SQTSAINIYFSTIQ
-194 GLFSLFTRA
+194 GLFSLFTKA
-203 KENAITLEDLKD
+203 KENAISIEDLKD

-232 KKKLNDSEASEK
+232 KKKLSDAESSEK
-244 RNWESVVKLALEQN
+244 HNWESVVKLALEQN

-273 KSVKEKYEN
+273 KSVKDKYEN
-282 LKAFTYTL
+282 LKVITYTL

-329 AQHHNIENF
+329 AQHHHIENF

-343 FKSERIEESRKNQER
+343 FKSERIEDSKENQER
-358 FNTFLENLNPLDL
+358 FNAFLENLSPLDL

-377 SRNAFFKAAK
+377 SRNAFFKDAK
-387 SFFDEKNYAPNLVAL
+387 NFFDKQHYAPNLVAL
-402 LQNKFKE
+402 LQTKFKK

-416 NEKELEKGMLL
+416 NEKELEKSMLL
-427 LNSLEDRDNPKRVIF
+427 LNSLEDRQNPKRVIF

-465 ANQKDTIKDAQLIG
+465 ASQKDTTKDAQLIG

-488 YNDFKPSCI
+488 YNDLKPNQI

-509 LSALERLDYHAIYD
+509 LSVLERLDYHAIYD
-523 SEFIAKLKKELQ
+523 SEFIAKLNNELQ
-535 ELGLGFI
+535 VLGLGFVN
-542 EKEKEKTTIPLTPT
+542 EKQTIPLTPT
-556 KRFKCYYASNTKD
+556 KNLKCYYASNTKN
-569 KKKNLFN
+569 KNKNLFN
-576 MDYSDPVE
+576 KDYTDPVK
-584 VKLKSLHVPL
+584 VKLQSLHVPL

-609 NKGDRTYY
+609 NKGDKTYY
-617 MTHALNKIP
+617 IPHTLNKIP

-656 VGFIEQ
+656 AGFIER

-681 TLLKLAVYVIE
+681 TLLKLAVYIIE

-702 NEPSVSAL
+702 DKYDVSTL

-719 KSLSTSEWEKDVPP
+719 RSLSASELEKDIPV

-741 MRKLDSDL
+741 MKKLDSDL
-749 EREFLGFINDHKELL
+749 ERDFLDFINDHKEVLD
-764 NKKFK
+764 KKFK
-769 EWCVLRNDHFTELK
+769 EWCVLRNDRFTELK
-783 VFCNIEGPF
+783 VFCNIENSPY

-804 AQTHEDG
+804 AQTHSDE

-816 CYMEAKGEH
+816 CYVEAKGEH
-825 LEPSNAWKKEFLGM
+825 LERSNAWKEEFLEM

-844 LKSHNKKLHLK
+844 LKSHNKKLDLK
-855 GLPFFTLHNREVNDE
+855 GLPFFTLHNKVANDE
-870 FQTAF
+870 FTTAF
-875 HQTFKDKEC
+875 HQIFKDQEC

>member
-1 MLKLKL
+1 
-7 YLILI
+7 
-12 QSFAYTLKI
+12 
-21 NPKTLR
+21 
-27 YNSLNFSLKGFHARF
+27 
-42 IRICYP
+42 
-48 PPPQS
+48 
-53 AIKHRTP
+53 
-60 NNEEIEL
+60 
-67 PTHITSN
+67 
-74 LKKELRDYQ
+74 
-83 KQAIYSYLEKRQFN
+83 
-97 PTQKHFMFEMATGS
+97 MFEMATGS
-111 GKTLVMAGLILECYK
+111 GKTLVMAGLILECCK

-134 FVNSASILEKTKLNF
+134 FVNSTSILEKTKLNF
-149 IDSASSKYLFSEN
+149 TDSASSKYLFSEN
-162 ININDENTE
+162 ITINDESTE

-180 SHNNAINIYFSTIQ
+180 SQTSTINIYFSTIQ
-194 GLFSLFTRA
+194 GLFSLFTKA

-232 KKKLNDSEASEK
+232 KKKLSDAESSEK

-273 KSVKEKYEN
+273 KSVKDKYEN
-282 LKAFTYTL
+282 LKVVTYTL

-343 FKSERIEESRKNQER
+343 FKSERIEDSKENQEC
-358 FNTFLENLNPLDL
+358 FNAFLENLSPLDL
-371 ENFFNH
+371 ENFLNDSH
-377 SRNAFFKAAK
+377 NAFFKDAK
-387 SFFDEKNYAPNLVAL
+387 NFFDKNNYTPNLTAF
-402 LQNKFKE
+402 LQTKFKK
-409 SVQINTN
+409 STQINTN

-427 LNSLEDRDNPKRVIF
+427 LNSLEDRDNPKRVVF

-465 ANQKDTIKDAQLIG
+465 ASQKDTIKDAQLIG

-488 YNDFKPSCI
+488 YNDFKPNRI
-497 EFYQRKFDLFNP
+497 EFYQRKFDFSNP
-509 LSALERLDYHAIYD
+509 LSALERLDYHAVYD
-523 SEFIAKLKKELQ
+523 SEFIAQLKNDLKEI
-535 ELGLGFI
+535 GLGFVN
-542 EKEKEKTTIPLTPT
+542 EKEKQTIPLTPT
-556 KRFKCYYASNTKD
+556 KHFKCYYASNTKD
-569 KKKNLFN
+569 KNKNLFN
-576 MDYSDPVE
+576 KDYTDHVK
-584 VKLKSLHVPL
+584 VKLQSLHVPL
-594 FAFGVREKKVDFKEE
+594 FGFIVHEKKVDFKED
-609 NKGDRTYY
+609 NKSDKTFYLP
-617 MTHALNKIP
+617 HALDKIP

-656 VGFIEQ
+656 VEFIRE

-681 TLLKLAVYVIE
+681 TLLKLAVYIIE

-702 NEPSVSAL
+702 DKYSVSAL

-719 KSLSTSEWEKDVPP
+719 KSLSARELEKDIPS

-741 MRKLDSDL
+741 MRKLDSGL
-749 EREFLGFINDHKELL
+749 ERAFLNFINNHKEVLD
-764 NKKFK
+764 KKFK

-783 VFCNIEGPF
+783 VFCNIENSPY

-804 AQTHEDG
+804 ARTHSDE

-825 LEPSNAWKKEFLGM
+825 LEPFNAWKKEFLEM
-839 LENAT
+839 LENAD
-844 LKSHNKKLHLK
+844 LKSRNKKLHLK
-855 GLPFFTLHNREVNDE
+855 GLPFFTLHNNKAVNDE
-870 FQTAF
+870 FTTAF
-875 HQTFKDKEC
+875 DQIFKDQEC

>member
-1 MLKLKL
+1 MHSRL
-7 YLILI
+7 
-12 QSFAYTLKI
+12 
-21 NPKTLR
+21 
-27 YNSLNFSLKGFHARF
+27 
-42 IRICYP
+42 
-48 PPPQS
+48 PPQS
-53 AIKHRTP
+53 AIKDHAP
-60 NNEEIEL
+60 NNAPNNGEIEL

-74 LKKELRDYQ
+74 LKNELRNYQ
-83 KQAIYSYLEKRQFN
+83 KQAIHNYLEKRQSN
-97 PTQKHFMFEMATGS
+97 PHQKHFMFEMATGS
-111 GKTLVMAGLILECYK
+111 GKTLVMAGLILECCK

-134 FVNSASILEKTKLNF
+134 FVNSTSILEKTKLNF
-149 IDSASSKYLFSEN
+149 IDSVSSKYLFSEN
-162 ININDENTE
+162 ITINDENTE

-180 SHNNAINIYFSTIQ
+180 SQTSAINIYFSTIQ
-194 GLFSLFTRA
+194 GLFSLFTKA
-203 KENAITLEDLKD
+203 KENAISIEDLKD

-232 KKKLNDSEASEK
+232 KKKLNDAESNEK
-244 RNWESVVKLALEQN
+244 HNWESVVKLALEQN

-273 KSVKEKYEN
+273 KSVKDKYKN
-282 LKAFTYTL
+282 LKVITYTL

-343 FKSERIEESRKNQER
+343 FKSERIEDSKENQER
-358 FNTFLENLNPLDL
+358 FNAFLENLSPLDL

-377 SRNAFFKAAK
+377 SRNAFFKDAK
-387 SFFDEKNYAPNLVAL
+387 NFFDKQHYTPNLAAL
-402 LQNKFKE
+402 LQTKFKK

-416 NEKELEKGMLL
+416 NEKELEKSMLL
-427 LNSLEDRDNPKRVIF
+427 LNSLEDRENPKRVIF

-465 ANQKDTIKDAQLIG
+465 ASQKDTTKDAQLIG

-488 YNDFKPSCI
+488 YNDLKPNQI

-535 ELGLGFI
+535 DLGLGFAN
-542 EKEKEKTTIPLTPT
+542 EKQTIPLTPT
-556 KRFKCYYASNTKD
+556 KNLKCYYASNTKN
-569 KKKNLFN
+569 KNKNLFN
-576 MDYSDPVE
+576 KDYTDPVK
-584 VKLKSLHVPL
+584 VKLQSLHVPL

-609 NKGDRTYY
+609 NKGDKTYFKTY
-617 MTHALNKIP
+617 TLDKIP

-649 KHAFNNK
+649 KHPFNNK
-656 VGFIEQ
+656 AGFIEQ
-662 YISPLKTN
+662 YISQLKTN

-681 TLLKLAVYVIE
+681 TLLKLAVHIIE

-702 NEPSVSAL
+702 DKYDVSAL

-719 KSLSTSEWEKDVPP
+719 RSLSASELEKGIPF

-749 EREFLGFINDHKELL
+749 EREFLDFINDHKEVLD
-764 NKKFK
+764 KKFK
-769 EWCVLRNDHFTELK
+769 EWCVLRNDRFTELK
-783 VFCNIEGPF
+783 VFCNIENSPY

-804 AQTHEDG
+804 AQTHSDE

-825 LEPSNAWKKEFLGM
+825 LEHSNAWKEEFLEM

-844 LKSHNKKLHLK
+844 LKSHNKKLDLK
-855 GLPFFTLHNREVNDE
+855 GLPFFTLKNRVANSE
-870 FQTAF
+870 FATAF
-875 HQTFKDKEC
+875 NQIFKD

>member
-1 MLKLKL
+1 M
-7 YLILI
+7 
-12 QSFAYTLKI
+12 
-21 NPKTLR
+21 
-27 YNSLNFSLKGFHARF
+27 
-42 IRICYP
+42 
-48 PPPQS
+48 
-53 AIKHRTP
+53 
-60 NNEEIEL
+60 EL

-83 KQAIYSYLEKRQFN
+83 KQAICNYLEKRQSH

-134 FVNSASILEKTKLNF
+134 FVNSTSILEKTKLNF

-180 SHNNAINIYFSTIQ
+180 SQASTINIYFSTIQ
-194 GLFSLFTRA
+194 GLFSLFTKA
-203 KENAITLEDLKD
+203 KENAISIEDLKD

-232 KKKLNDSEASEK
+232 KKKLSDAEFSEK

-266 SATIPNE
+266 SATIPKE
-273 KSVKEKYEN
+273 KSVEEKYKN
-282 LKAFTYTL
+282 LKVITYTL

-343 FKSERIEESRKNQER
+343 FKSERIEDSKENQER
-358 FNTFLENLNPLDL
+358 FNTFLENLSPLDL
-371 ENFFNH
+371 ENFFNY
-377 SRNAFFKAAK
+377 SRNAFFKDAK
-387 SFFDEKNYAPNLVAL
+387 NFFDKQNYTPNLAVL
-402 LQNKFKE
+402 LQTKFKK

-416 NEKELEKGMLL
+416 NEKELEKSMLL
-427 LNSLEDRDNPKRVIF
+427 LNSLEDRQNPKRVIF

-488 YNDFKPSCI
+488 YNDFKPSRI
-497 EFYQRKFDLFNP
+497 EFYQRKFDFSNP
-509 LSALERLDYHAIYD
+509 LSALERLDYHAIYN
-523 SEFIAKLKKELQ
+523 SEFIAKLKEELR

-542 EKEKEKTTIPLTPT
+542 EKEKTTIPLTPT

-576 MDYSDPVE
+576 KDYTDPVK
-584 VKLKSLHVPL
+584 VKLQSLHVPL
-594 FAFGVREKKVDFKEE
+594 FAFNVREKKVDFKEE

-617 MTHALNKIP
+617 IPHTLDKIP

-641 KTLKKAFK
+641 KTLKKAFT
-649 KHAFNNK
+649 KHPFNNK
-656 VGFIEQ
+656 VGFIER

-670 FHKNQKFDDNK
+670 FHKNQKFDDNEI
-681 TLLKLAVYVIE
+681 LLKLAVYIIE

-702 NEPSVSAL
+702 DKYDVSAL

-719 KSLSTSEWEKDVPP
+719 KSLSASELEKDIPL

-749 EREFLGFINDHKELL
+749 EREFLVFINDHKEVLD
-764 NKKFK
+764 KKFK
-769 EWCVLRNDHFTELK
+769 EWCVLRNDHFAELK
-783 VFCNIEGPF
+783 VFCDIEGPY

-804 AQTHEDG
+804 AQTHEDE

-825 LEPSNAWKKEFLGM
+825 LKPSNAWKEEFLEM
-839 LENAT
+839 LENAA

-855 GLPFFTLHNREVNDE
+855 GLPFFTLHNINNNKVVNSE
-870 FQTAF
+870 FTTAF
-875 HQTFKDKEC
+875 DQIFKDQEC

>member
-1 MLKLKL
+1 MQNLFP
-7 YLILI
+7 
-12 QSFAYTLKI
+12 Q
-21 NPKTLR
+21 
-27 YNSLNFSLKGFHARF
+27 GF
-42 IRICYP
+42 P

-53 AIKHRTP
+53 AIKDHAP
-60 NNEEIEL
+60 NNGEIEL

-74 LKKELRDYQ
+74 LKNELRDYQ
-83 KQAIYSYLEKRQFN
+83 KQAINNYLEKRQSN
-97 PTQKHFMFEMATGS
+97 PFQKHFMFEMATGS

-134 FVNSASILEKTKLNF
+134 FVNSTSILEKTKLNF
-149 IDSASSKYLFSEN
+149 TDSVSSKYLFNEN

-180 SHNNAINIYFSTIQ
+180 SHNSAINIYFSTIQ
-194 GLFSLFTRA
+194 GLFSLFTKA
-203 KENAITLEDLKD
+203 KENAITIEDLKD

-232 KKKLNDSEASEK
+232 KKKLSDAESSEK

-258 KDNLLLEF
+258 KNNLLLEF

-273 KSVKEKYEN
+273 KSVEEKYKN
-282 LKAFTYTL
+282 LKVATYTL

-329 AQHHNIENF
+329 AQHHNVGNF

-343 FKSERIEESRKNQER
+343 FKSERIEDSKENQER
-358 FNTFLENLNPLDL
+358 FNTFLENLSPLDL

-387 SFFDEKNYAPNLVAL
+387 NFFDERNYTPNLVAF
-402 LQNKFKE
+402 LQTKFKK
-409 SVQINTN
+409 STQINTN

-465 ANQKDTIKDAQLIG
+465 ANQKDTTKDAQLIG

-497 EFYQRKFDLFNP
+497 EFYQRKFDFSNP

-523 SEFIAKLKKELQ
+523 SEFIAQLNNELQ
-535 ELGLGFI
+535 DLGLGFVN
-542 EKEKEKTTIPLTPT
+542 EKQTIPLTPT
-556 KRFKCYYASNTKD
+556 KRFKCYYASNKRE
-569 KKKNLFN
+569 KNNNLFN
-576 MDYSDPVE
+576 KDYSDPVE
-584 VKLKSLHVPL
+584 ATLKSLHVPL
-594 FAFGVREKKVDFKEE
+594 FGFNVREKKVDFKEE
-609 NKGDRTYY
+609 NKGDTTYY
-617 MTHALNKIP
+617 IPHTLDKIP
-626 LNYFLKA
+626 INYFLKA

-662 YISPLKTN
+662 YISHLKTN
-670 FHKNQKFDDNK
+670 FHKNQKFDNNEI
-681 TLLKLAVYVIE
+681 LLKLAVYIIE

-702 NEPSVSAL
+702 DKYEVSAL

-719 KSLSTSEWEKDVPP
+719 KSLSASEWEKNIPP

-749 EREFLGFINDHKELL
+749 ERKFLGFINDHKELL

-783 VFCNIEGPF
+783 VFCNIENSPF

-804 AQTHEDG
+804 AQTHEDE

-825 LEPSNAWKKEFLGM
+825 LEPSNAWKEEFLET

-855 GLPFFTLHNREVNDE
+855 GLPFFTLHNDVINDE

>member
-1 MLKLKL
+1 MKD
-7 YLILI
+7 
-12 QSFAYTLKI
+12 
-21 NPKTLR
+21 
-27 YNSLNFSLKGFHARF
+27 
-42 IRICYP
+42 
-48 PPPQS
+48 
-53 AIKHRTP
+53 RTP
-60 NNEEIEL
+60 NNAPNNGEIEL

-74 LKKELRDYQ
+74 LKNELRDYQ
-83 KQAIYSYLEKRQFN
+83 KQAINNYLEKRQSN
-97 PTQKHFMFEMATGS
+97 PFQKHFMFEMATGS

-134 FVNSASILEKTKLNF
+134 FVNSTSILEKTKLNF
-149 IDSASSKYLFSEN
+149 TDSASSKYLFSEN

-180 SHNNAINIYFSTIQ
+180 SQTSTINIYFSTIQ
-194 GLFSLFTRA
+194 GLFSLFTKV
-203 KENAITLEDLKD
+203 KENAITIEDLKD

-232 KKKLNDSEASEK
+232 KKKLSDAESSEK
-244 RNWESVVKLALEQN
+244 HNWESVVKLALEQN

-273 KSVKEKYEN
+273 KSVEDKYKN
-282 LKAFTYTL
+282 LKVITYTL

-343 FKSERIEESRKNQER
+343 FKSERIEDSKENQEC
-358 FNTFLENLNPLDL
+358 FNAFLENLSLLDL

-377 SRNAFFKAAK
+377 SRNAFFKDTK
-387 SFFDEKNYAPNLVAL
+387 NFFDKQHYTPNLAAL
-402 LQNKFKE
+402 LQTKFQK

-416 NEKELEKGMLL
+416 NEKELEKNMLL
-427 LNSLEDRDNPKRVIF
+427 LNSLEDRQNPKRVIF

-465 ANQKDTIKDAQLIG
+465 ASQKDTTKDAQLIG

-488 YNDFKPSCI
+488 YNDLKPSQI

-523 SEFIAKLKKELQ
+523 SEFIAKLKEKLQ
-535 ELGLGFI
+535 DLGLGFV
-542 EKEKEKTTIPLTPT
+542 EKQTIPLTPT
-556 KRFKCYYASNTKD
+556 KNLKCYYASNTKN
-569 KKKNLFN
+569 KNKNLFN
-576 MDYSDPVE
+576 KDYTDPVG
-584 VKLKSLHVPL
+584 VKLQSLHVPL

-609 NKGDRTYY
+609 NKGDKTYY
-617 MTHALNKIP
+617 MTHTLDKIP

-656 VGFIEQ
+656 VEFIER
-662 YISPLKTN
+662 YIFQLNTN

-681 TLLKLAVYVIE
+681 ILLKLAVYIIE

-702 NEPSVSAL
+702 DKYDVSAL

-719 KSLSTSEWEKDVPP
+719 RSLSASEFEKDIPS

-741 MRKLDSDL
+741 MRKLDSKL
-749 EREFLGFINDHKELL
+749 ERDFLDFINNHKEVLD
-764 NKKFK
+764 KKFK
-769 EWCVLRNDHFTELK
+769 EWCVLRNDRFTELK
-783 VFCNIEGPF
+783 VFCNIENSPY

-804 AQTHEDG
+804 AQTHSDE

-825 LEPSNAWKKEFLGM
+825 LKHSNAWKEEFLKM
-839 LENAT
+839 LENAA
-844 LKSHNKKLHLK
+844 LKSHNKKLDLK
-855 GLPFFTLHNREVNDE
+855 GLPFFTLHNKALNSE
-870 FQTAF
+870 FTTVFNQI
-875 HQTFKDKEC
+875 FKDQKC

>member
-1 MLKLKL
+1 M
-7 YLILI
+7 
-12 QSFAYTLKI
+12 
-21 NPKTLR
+21 
-27 YNSLNFSLKGFHARF
+27 
-42 IRICYP
+42 
-48 PPPQS
+48 
-53 AIKHRTP
+53 
-60 NNEEIEL
+60 
-67 PTHITSN
+67 TSN

-83 KQAIYSYLEKRQFN
+83 KQAINNYLEKRQSN
-97 PTQKHFMFEMATGS
+97 PLQKHFMFEMATGS

-134 FVNSASILEKTKLNF
+134 FVNSTSILEKTKLNF
-149 IDSASSKYLFSEN
+149 TDSASSKYLFSET
-162 ININDENTE
+162 IHINDENTE

-180 SHNNAINIYFSTIQ
+180 SQTSAINIYFSTIQ
-194 GLFSLFTRA
+194 GLFSLFTKA
-203 KENAITLEDLKD
+203 KENAISIEDLKD

-273 KSVKEKYEN
+273 KSVKDKYEN
-282 LKAFTYTL
+282 LKVITYTL
-290 KEFSEDK
+290 REFSEDK

-343 FKSERIEESRKNQER
+343 FKSERIEDSKENQER
-358 FNTFLENLNPLDL
+358 FNAFLENLSPLDL
-371 ENFFNH
+371 ENFFH
-377 SRNAFFKAAK
+377 YSRNAFFKDAK
-387 SFFDEKNYAPNLVAL
+387 NFFDKQNYTPNLAAF
-402 LQNKFKE
+402 LQTKFKK
-409 SVQINTN
+409 STQINTN
-416 NEKELEKGMLL
+416 NEKELEKSMLL
-427 LNSLEDRDNPKRVIF
+427 LNSLEDRDNPKRVVF

-465 ANQKDTIKDAQLIG
+465 ASQKDTTKDAQLIG

-488 YNDFKPSCI
+488 YNDFKPNRI
-497 EFYQRKFDLFNP
+497 EFYQRKFDFSNP

-523 SEFIAKLKKELQ
+523 SEFIAQLKKELQ
-535 ELGLGFI
+535 DLGLGLI
-542 EKEKEKTTIPLTPT
+542 EKEKTTIPLTPT

-569 KKKNLFN
+569 KNKNLFN
-576 MDYSDPVE
+576 KDYTDPVK
-584 VKLKSLHVPL
+584 VKLQSLHVPL

-609 NKGDRTYY
+609 NKGDTTYY
-617 MTHALNKIP
+617 IPHTLDKIP
-626 LNYFLKA
+626 INYFLKA

-656 VGFIEQ
+656 VEFIER
-662 YISPLKTN
+662 YVSSLKTN
-670 FHKNQKFDDNK
+670 FHKSQKFDDHK
-681 TLLKLAVYVIE
+681 TLLKLAVHIIE

-702 NEPSVSAL
+702 EKYNVSAL

-719 KSLSTSEWEKDVPP
+719 RSLSASEWEKGIPS

-741 MRKLDSDL
+741 MRKLDSGL
-749 EREFLGFINDHKELL
+749 ERDFLDFINDHKEVLD
-764 NKKFK
+764 KKFK

-783 VFCNIEGPF
+783 VFCNIESSPY

-804 AQTHEDG
+804 AQTHSDE

-825 LEPSNAWKKEFLGM
+825 LEPSNAWKKEFLEM
-839 LENAT
+839 LENAA
-844 LKSHNKKLHLK
+844 LKSHNKKLDLK
-855 GLPFFTLHNREVNDE
+855 GLPFFTFTNNNRRLNAE
-870 FQTAF
+870 FVEAF

>member
-1 MLKLKL
+1 
-7 YLILI
+7 
-12 QSFAYTLKI
+12 
-21 NPKTLR
+21 
-27 YNSLNFSLKGFHARF
+27 
-42 IRICYP
+42 
-48 PPPQS
+48 
-53 AIKHRTP
+53 
-60 NNEEIEL
+60 
-67 PTHITSN
+67 
-74 LKKELRDYQ
+74 
-83 KQAIYSYLEKRQFN
+83 
-97 PTQKHFMFEMATGS
+97 MFEMATGS
-111 GKTLVMAGLILECYK
+111 GKTLVMAGLILECCK

-134 FVNSASILEKTKLNF
+134 FVNSTSILEKTKLNF
-149 IDSASSKYLFSEN
+149 TDSVSSKYLFSEN

-180 SHNNAINIYFSTIQ
+180 SQTSAINIYFSTIQ
-194 GLFSLFTRA
+194 GLFSLFTKA
-203 KENAITLEDLKD
+203 KENAISIEDLKD

-232 KKKLNDSEASEK
+232 KKKLSDAESNEK
-244 RNWESVVKLALEQN
+244 HNWESVVKLALEQN

-273 KSVKEKYEN
+273 KSVKDKYEN
-282 LKAFTYTL
+282 LKVITYTL

-343 FKSERIEESRKNQER
+343 FKSERIEDSKENQER
-358 FNTFLENLNPLDL
+358 FNAFLENLSPLDL

-377 SRNAFFKAAK
+377 SRNAFFKDAK
-387 SFFDEKNYAPNLVAL
+387 NFFDKQHYTPNLAAL
-402 LQNKFKE
+402 LQTKFKK

-427 LNSLEDRDNPKRVIF
+427 LNSLEDRENPKRVIF

-465 ANQKDTIKDAQLIG
+465 ASQKDTTKDAQLIG

-488 YNDFKPSCI
+488 YNDLKPSSI

-535 ELGLGFI
+535 DSGLEFAN
-542 EKEKEKTTIPLTPT
+542 EKQTIPLTPT
-556 KRFKCYYASNTKD
+556 KNLKCYYASNTKN
-569 KKKNLFN
+569 KNKNLFN
-576 MDYSDPVE
+576 KDYTDHVK
-584 VKLKSLHVPL
+584 VKLQSLHVPL

-609 NKGDRTYY
+609 NKGDKTYY
-617 MTHALNKIP
+617 IPHTLDKIP

-656 VGFIEQ
+656 VGFIKR

-681 TLLKLAVYVIE
+681 ILLKLAVYIIE

-702 NEPSVSAL
+702 DKYDVSAL

-719 KSLSTSEWEKDVPP
+719 RSISASELEKDIPL

-749 EREFLGFINDHKELL
+749 EREFLDFINNHKEVLD
-764 NKKFK
+764 KKFK
-769 EWCVLRNDHFTELK
+769 EWCVLRNDRFTELK
-783 VFCNIEGPF
+783 VFCNIENSPY

-804 AQTHEDG
+804 AQTHSDE

-825 LEPSNAWKKEFLGM
+825 LKHSNAWKEEFLEM
-839 LENAT
+839 LENAA
-844 LKSHNKKLHLK
+844 LKSHNKKLDLK
-855 GLPFFTLHNREVNDE
+855 GLPFFTLHNRVANSE
-870 FQTAF
+870 FATAF
-875 HQTFKDKEC
+875 NQIFKDQKC

>member
-1 MLKLKL
+1 
-7 YLILI
+7 
-12 QSFAYTLKI
+12 
-21 NPKTLR
+21 
-27 YNSLNFSLKGFHARF
+27 
-42 IRICYP
+42 
-48 PPPQS
+48 
-53 AIKHRTP
+53 
-60 NNEEIEL
+60 
-67 PTHITSN
+67 
-74 LKKELRDYQ
+74 
-83 KQAIYSYLEKRQFN
+83 
-97 PTQKHFMFEMATGS
+97 MFEMATGS

-149 IDSASSKYLFSEN
+149 TDSASSKYLFSEN

-180 SHNNAINIYFSTIQ
+180 SHSNAINIYFSTIQ

-244 RNWESVVKLALEQN
+244 RNWESVVKLVLEQN

-266 SATIPNE
+266 STTIPNE
-273 KSVKEKYEN
+273 KSVEDKYKN
-282 LKAFTYTL
+282 LKVITYTL

-343 FKSERIEESRKNQER
+343 FKSERIEDSKDNQER
-358 FNTFLENLNPLDL
+358 FNTFLENLSPLDL

-377 SRNAFFKAAK
+377 SQNAFFKDAK
-387 SFFDEKNYAPNLVAL
+387 NFFDKQNYTPNLAAL
-402 LQNKFKE
+402 LQTKFKK
-409 SVQINTN
+409 SAQINTN
-416 NEKELEKGMLL
+416 NEKELEKSMPL
-427 LNSLEDRDNPKRVIF
+427 LNSLEDRDNPKRVTF

-465 ANQKDTIKDAQLIG
+465 ASQKDTTKDAQLIG

-488 YNDFKPSCI
+488 YNDFKPSRI
-497 EFYQRKFDLFNP
+497 EFYQRKFDLSNP
-509 LSALERLDYHAIYD
+509 LSALERLDYHAVYD
-523 SEFIAKLKKELQ
+523 SEFIAQLNNELQ
-535 ELGLGFI
+535 DLGLGFVN
-542 EKEKEKTTIPLTPT
+542 EKQTIPLTPT
-556 KRFKCYYASNTKD
+556 KRFKCYYASNTKN
-569 KKKNLFN
+569 KNKNLFN
-576 MDYSDPVE
+576 KDYTDSVK
-584 VKLKSLHVPL
+584 VKLQSLHIPL
-594 FAFGVREKKVDFKEE
+594 FAFDVREKKVDFKEE
-609 NKGDRTYY
+609 NKGDTTYY
-617 MTHALNKIP
+617 IPHALDKIP

-649 KHAFNNK
+649 KHPFNNK
-656 VGFIEQ
+656 VGFIER
-662 YISPLKTN
+662 YVYSLKTN
-670 FHKNQKFDDNK
+670 FHKSQKFDDNK
-681 TLLKLAVYVIE
+681 TLLKLAVYIIE

-702 NEPSVSAL
+702 DKYDVSAL

-719 KSLSTSEWEKDVPP
+719 KSLSASEWEKNIPS

-741 MRKLDSDL
+741 MRKLDSKL
-749 EREFLGFINDHKELL
+749 EREFLGFINDNKEVLD
-764 NKKFK
+764 KKFK

-783 VFCNIEGPF
+783 VFCNIEDSPY

-804 AQTHEDG
+804 AQTHSDE

-825 LEPSNAWKKEFLGM
+825 LEPSNAWKEEFLEM
-839 LENAT
+839 LENAD

-855 GLPFFTLHNREVNDE
+855 GLPFFTLHNKEVNSE
-870 FQTAF
+870 FKTAF
-875 HQTFKDKEC
+875 DQILKDQKC

>member
-1 MLKLKL
+1 
-7 YLILI
+7 
-12 QSFAYTLKI
+12 
-21 NPKTLR
+21 
-27 YNSLNFSLKGFHARF
+27 
-42 IRICYP
+42 
-48 PPPQS
+48 
-53 AIKHRTP
+53 
-60 NNEEIEL
+60 
-67 PTHITSN
+67 
-74 LKKELRDYQ
+74 
-83 KQAIYSYLEKRQFN
+83 
-97 PTQKHFMFEMATGS
+97 MFEMATGS

-134 FVNSASILEKTKLNF
+134 FVNSTSILEKTKLNF
-149 IDSASSKYLFSEN
+149 TDSASSKYLFSET
-162 ININDENTE
+162 IHINDENTE

-180 SHNNAINIYFSTIQ
+180 SHENAINIYFSTIQ
-194 GLFSLFTRA
+194 GLFSLFTKA
-203 KENAITLEDLKD
+203 KENAISIEDLKD

-232 KKKLNDSEASEK
+232 KKKLSGAESSEK

-273 KSVKEKYEN
+273 KSVKDKYEN
-282 LKAFTYTL
+282 LKVVTYTL

-343 FKSERIEESRKNQER
+343 FKSERIEDSKENQEC
-358 FNTFLENLNPLDL
+358 FNAFLENLSPLDL
-371 ENFFNH
+371 ENFFNDSH
-377 SRNAFFKAAK
+377 NAFFKDAK
-387 SFFDEKNYAPNLVAL
+387 NFFDKQHYTPNLAAF
-402 LQNKFKE
+402 LQTKFKK
-409 SVQINTN
+409 STQINTN

-465 ANQKDTIKDAQLIG
+465 ASQKDTTKEAQLIG

-488 YNDFKPSCI
+488 YNDFKPSRI
-497 EFYQRKFDLFNP
+497 EFYQRKFDFSNP
-509 LSALERLDYHAIYD
+509 LSALERLDYHAVYD
-523 SEFIAKLKKELQ
+523 SEFIAQLKNDLKEI
-535 ELGLGFI
+535 GLGFVN
-542 EKEKEKTTIPLTPT
+542 ENKEKQTIPLTPT
-556 KRFKCYYASNTKD
+556 KHFKCYYASNTKD
-569 KKKNLFN
+569 KNKNLFN
-576 MDYSDPVE
+576 KDYTDSVG
-584 VKLKSLHVPL
+584 VKLQSLHVPL
-594 FAFGVREKKVDFKEE
+594 FGFIVHEKKVDFKED
-609 NKGDRTYY
+609 NQGDKTFYLP
-617 MTHALNKIP
+617 HALDKIP

-649 KHAFNNK
+649 KHPFNNK
-656 VGFIEQ
+656 VGFIKS

-670 FHKNQKFDDNK
+670 FHKSQKFDDNK
-681 TLLKLAVYVIE
+681 TLLKLAVYIIE
-692 NLKDTLLKEQ
+692 NLKNTLLKEQ
-702 NEPSVSAL
+702 DKYSVSEL

-719 KSLSTSEWEKDVPP
+719 KSLSASEWEKNIPF

-749 EREFLGFINDHKELL
+749 ERAFLDFINKNKEILD
-764 NKKFK
+764 KKFK

-783 VFCNIEGPF
+783 VFCDIENSPF

-804 AQTHEDG
+804 AQTHEDE

-825 LEPSNAWKKEFLGM
+825 LEPSNAWKKEFLEM

-855 GLPFFTLHNREVNDE
+855 GLPFFTLHNSGVNDD
-870 FQTAF
+870 FTTAF
-875 HQTFKDKEC
+875 HQTFKD

>member
-1 MLKLKL
+1 M
-7 YLILI
+7 
-12 QSFAYTLKI
+12 
-21 NPKTLR
+21 
-27 YNSLNFSLKGFHARF
+27 
-42 IRICYP
+42 
-48 PPPQS
+48 
-53 AIKHRTP
+53 
-60 NNEEIEL
+60 
-67 PTHITSN
+67 TSN

-83 KQAIYSYLEKRQFN
+83 KQAIDNYLEKRQSH

-134 FVNSASILEKTKLNF
+134 FVNSTSILEKTKLNF
-149 IDSASSKYLFSEN
+149 TDSASSKYLFSEN

-194 GLFSLFTRA
+194 GLFSLLTKA

-266 SATIPNE
+266 SATIPKE
-273 KSVKEKYEN
+273 KSVEEKYKN
-282 LKAFTYTL
+282 LKVITYTL

-343 FKSERIEESRKNQER
+343 FKSERIEDSKENQER
-358 FNTFLENLNPLDL
+358 FNAFLENLSPLDL
-371 ENFFNH
+371 ENFFNY

-387 SFFDEKNYAPNLVAL
+387 NFFDKQKYTPNLVAF
-402 LQNKFKE
+402 LQTKFKK
-409 SVQINTN
+409 STQINTN
-416 NEKELEKGMLL
+416 NEKELEKSMLL

-465 ANQKDTIKDAQLIG
+465 ASQKDTTKDAQLIG

-488 YNDFKPSCI
+488 YNDFKPSRI
-497 EFYQRKFDLFNP
+497 EFYQRKFDFSNP

-535 ELGLGFI
+535 DLGLGFVN
-542 EKEKEKTTIPLTPT
+542 EKQTIPLTPT
-556 KRFKCYYASNTKD
+556 KRFKCYYASNKRE
-569 KKKNLFN
+569 KNNNLFN
-576 MDYSDPVE
+576 KDYSDSVE
-584 VKLKSLHVPL
+584 ATLKSLHVPL

-617 MTHALNKIP
+617 IPHTLDKIP

-656 VGFIEQ
+656 VEFIEQ
-662 YISPLKTN
+662 YISSLKTN

-681 TLLKLAVYVIE
+681 TLLKLAVYIIE

-702 NEPSVSAL
+702 DKYEVSAL

-719 KSLSTSEWEKDVPP
+719 KSLSANEWEKDIPF

-749 EREFLGFINDHKELL
+749 ERDFLGFINDHKEILD
-764 NKKFK
+764 KKFK
-769 EWCVLRNDHFTELK
+769 EWCVLRNDHFAELK

-804 AQTHEDG
+804 AQTHEDE

-825 LEPSNAWKKEFLGM
+825 LEPSNAWKKEFLEM

-855 GLPFFTLHNREVNDE
+855 GLPFFTLHNIHNNKAVNTE
-870 FQTAF
+870 FVEAF
-875 HQTFKDKEC
+875 NQTFKDKEC

>member
-1 MLKLKL
+1 M
-7 YLILI
+7 
-12 QSFAYTLKI
+12 FASTSKVNL
-21 NPKTLR
+21 KTLR
-27 YNSLNFSLKGFHARF
+27 YNFLTFSLRDFMQDSF
-42 IRICYP
+42 TQSY

-53 AIKHRTP
+53 AIKDHAP
-60 NNEEIEL
+60 NNAPNDKEIEL

-83 KQAIYSYLEKRQFN
+83 KKAINNYLEKRQSN

-111 GKTLVMAGLILECYK
+111 GKTLVMAGLILECCK

-134 FVNSASILEKTKLNF
+134 FVNSTSILEKTKLNF
-149 IDSASSKYLFSEN
+149 TDSASSKYLFSEN

-180 SHNNAINIYFSTIQ
+180 SHNGAINIYFSTIQ
-194 GLFSLFTRA
+194 GLFSLFTKA

-266 SATIPNE
+266 SATIPKE
-273 KSVKEKYEN
+273 KSVKDKYKN
-282 LKAFTYTL
+282 LKVVTYTL

-343 FKSERIEESRKNQER
+343 FKSERIEDSKENQER
-358 FNTFLENLNPLDL
+358 FNAFLENLSPLDL
-371 ENFFNH
+371 ENFFNY
-377 SRNAFFKAAK
+377 SRNAFFKDAK
-387 SFFDEKNYAPNLVAL
+387 NFFDKQHYTPNLAAF
-402 LQNKFKE
+402 LQTKFKK
-409 SVQINTN
+409 STQINTN
-416 NEKELEKGMLL
+416 NEKELEKSMPL

-465 ANQKDTIKDAQLIG
+465 ASQKDTIKDAQLIG

-488 YNDFKPSCI
+488 YNDFKPSQI

-509 LSALERLDYHAIYD
+509 LSALERLDYHAVYD
-523 SEFIAKLKKELQ
+523 SEFIAKLNNELQ
-535 ELGLGFI
+535 DLGLGFVN
-542 EKEKEKTTIPLTPT
+542 EKQTIPLTPT

-569 KKKNLFN
+569 KNKNLFN
-576 MDYSDPVE
+576 KDYTDPVKA
-584 VKLKSLHVPL
+584 KLQSLHVPL
-594 FAFGVREKKVDFKEE
+594 FAFNVREKKVDFKEE

-617 MTHALNKIP
+617 IPHTLDKIP
-626 LNYFLKA
+626 INYFLKA

-649 KHAFNNK
+649 KHPFNNK
-656 VGFIEQ
+656 VGFIER
-662 YISPLKTN
+662 YISHLKTN
-670 FHKNQKFDDNK
+670 FHKDQKFDDNK
-681 TLLKLAVYVIE
+681 NLLKLAVYIIE
-692 NLKDTLLKEQ
+692 NLKDALLKEQ
-702 NEPSVSAL
+702 DKYEVSAL

-719 KSLSTSEWEKDVPP
+719 KSLSASEWEKNIPP

-749 EREFLGFINDHKELL
+749 ERDFLDFINKNKELL
-764 NKKFK
+764 DKKFK

-783 VFCNIEGPF
+783 VFCNIEDSPY

-804 AQTHEDG
+804 AQTHSDE

-825 LEPSNAWKKEFLGM
+825 LEPSNAWKEEFLEM

-855 GLPFFTLHNREVNDE
+855 GLPFFTLHNNKAVNGE
-870 FQTAF
+870 FKTAF
-875 HQTFKDKEC
+875 DQIFKD

>member
-1 MLKLKL
+1 MQDSFT
-7 YLILI
+7 
-12 QSFAYTLKI
+12 QS
-21 NPKTLR
+21 
-27 YNSLNFSLKGFHARF
+27 
-42 IRICYP
+42 YP
-48 PPPQS
+48 PPNQPKNLTLLS
-53 AIKHRTP
+53 NAP
-60 NNEEIEL
+60 NHGGIEL

-83 KQAIYSYLEKRQFN
+83 KQAIYNYLEKRQSN

-134 FVNSASILEKTKLNF
+134 FVNSTSILEKTKLNF
-149 IDSASSKYLFSEN
+149 TDSASSKYLFSEN
-162 ININDENTE
+162 IHINDENTE
-171 IKSINNLNE
+171 IKSINHLNE
-180 SHNNAINIYFSTIQ
+180 SHNGTINIYFSTIQ
-194 GLFSLFTRA
+194 GLFSLFTKA

-232 KKKLNDSEASEK
+232 KKKLSDAESSEK

-273 KSVKEKYEN
+273 KSVKDKYKN
-282 LKAFTYTL
+282 LKVITYTL

-343 FKSERIEESRKNQER
+343 FKSERIEDSKENQEH
-358 FNTFLENLNPLDL
+358 FNAFLENLSPLDL

-387 SFFDEKNYAPNLVAL
+387 NFFDKQKYTPNLAQL
-402 LQNKFKE
+402 LQTKFKK
-409 SVQINTN
+409 STQINTN

-465 ANQKDTIKDAQLIG
+465 ASQKDTIKDAQLIG

-488 YNDFKPSCI
+488 YNDFKPSRI
-497 EFYQRKFDLFNP
+497 EFYQRKFDFSNP
-509 LSALERLDYHAIYD
+509 LSALERLDYHAVYD
-523 SEFIAKLKKELQ
+523 SEFIAQLKKELQ
-535 ELGLGFI
+535 DLGLGFAN
-542 EKEKEKTTIPLTPT
+542 EKQTIPLTPT
-556 KRFKCYYASNTKD
+556 KNLKCYYASNTKN
-569 KKKNLFN
+569 KNKNLFN
-576 MDYSDPVE
+576 KDYTDPVK
-584 VKLKSLHVPL
+584 VKLQSLHVPL
-594 FAFGVREKKVDFKEE
+594 FAFNVREKKVDFKEE

-617 MTHALNKIP
+617 IPHALDKIP

-641 KTLKKAFK
+641 KTLKKVFT

-656 VGFIEQ
+656 VGFIES

-670 FHKNQKFDDNK
+670 FHKDQKFDDNEI
-681 TLLKLAVYVIE
+681 LLKLAVYIIE

-702 NEPSVSAL
+702 DKYEVSAL

-719 KSLSTSEWEKDVPP
+719 KSLSASELEKNIPV

-749 EREFLGFINDHKELL
+749 ERGFLDFINNHKEVLD
-764 NKKFK
+764 KKFK

-783 VFCNIEGPF
+783 VFCNIENSPY

-804 AQTHEDG
+804 AQTHSDK

-825 LEPSNAWKKEFLGM
+825 LKHSNAWKEEFLEM

-844 LKSHNKKLHLK
+844 LKSHNKKLNLK
-855 GLPFFTLHNREVNDE
+855 GLPFFTLHNRVANSE
-870 FQTAF
+870 FTTAF
-875 HQTFKDKEC
+875 HQIFKDQEC

>member
-1 MLKLKL
+1 M
-7 YLILI
+7 
-12 QSFAYTLKI
+12 
-21 NPKTLR
+21 
-27 YNSLNFSLKGFHARF
+27 
-42 IRICYP
+42 
-48 PPPQS
+48 
-53 AIKHRTP
+53 
-60 NNEEIEL
+60 EL

-83 KQAIYSYLEKRQFN
+83 KKAIYNYLEKRQSH

-111 GKTLVMAGLILECYK
+111 GKTLVMAGLILECCK

-134 FVNSASILEKTKLNF
+134 FVNSTSILEKTKLNF
-149 IDSASSKYLFSEN
+149 TDSASSKYLFSEN
-162 ININDENTE
+162 ININDKNTE

-180 SHNNAINIYFSTIQ
+180 SHNGAINIYFSTIQ

-266 SATIPNE
+266 SATIPKE
-273 KSVKEKYEN
+273 KSVEEKYKN
-282 LKAFTYTL
+282 LKVATYTL

-329 AQHHNIENF
+329 AQHHNVENF

-343 FKSERIEESRKNQER
+343 FKSERIEDSKENQER
-358 FNTFLENLNPLDL
+358 FNAFLENLSPLDL
-371 ENFFNH
+371 ENFFNY
-377 SRNAFFKAAK
+377 SRNAFFKDAK
-387 SFFDEKNYAPNLVAL
+387 NFFDKQKYTPNLAAF
-402 LQNKFKE
+402 LQTKFKK
-409 SVQINTN
+409 STQINTN
-416 NEKELEKGMLL
+416 NEKELEKGMPL

-465 ANQKDTIKDAQLIG
+465 ANQKDTTKDAQLIG

-488 YNDFKPSCI
+488 YNDFKPSRI
-497 EFYQRKFDLFNP
+497 EFYQRKFDFSNP

-535 ELGLGFI
+535 DLGLGLI
-542 EKEKEKTTIPLTPT
+542 EKEKTTIPLTPT

-576 MDYSDPVE
+576 KDYSDHVK
-584 VKLKSLHVPL
+584 VKLQSLHVPL
-594 FAFGVREKKVDFKEE
+594 FGFIVREKKVDFKEE
-609 NKGDRTYY
+609 NKGDTTYY
-617 MTHALNKIP
+617 IPHTLDKIP
-626 LNYFLKA
+626 INYFLKA

-641 KTLKKAFK
+641 RTLKKAFK

-656 VGFIEQ
+656 VEFIER
-662 YISPLKTN
+662 YISSLKTN
-670 FHKNQKFDDNK
+670 FHKSQKFDNNEI
-681 TLLKLAVYVIE
+681 LLKLSVYIIE

-702 NEPSVSAL
+702 DKYEVSAL

-719 KSLSTSEWEKDVPP
+719 KSLSASEWEKDIPF

-741 MRKLDSDL
+741 MRKLDSKL
-749 EREFLGFINDHKELL
+749 EREFLNFINKNKEVLD
-764 NKKFK
+764 KKFK
-769 EWCVLRNDHFTELK
+769 EWCVLRNDHFAELK
-783 VFCNIEGPF
+783 VFCNIENSPY

-804 AQTHEDG
+804 AQTHSDE

-825 LEPSNAWKKEFLGM
+825 LEPSNAWKKEFLET

-855 GLPFFTLHNREVNDE
+855 GLPFFTLHNNKAVNDE
-870 FQTAF
+870 FATAF
-875 HQTFKDKEC
+875 DQILKDKEC

>member
-1 MLKLKL
+1 M
-7 YLILI
+7 
-12 QSFAYTLKI
+12 
-21 NPKTLR
+21 
-27 YNSLNFSLKGFHARF
+27 
-42 IRICYP
+42 
-48 PPPQS
+48 
-53 AIKHRTP
+53 
-60 NNEEIEL
+60 
-67 PTHITSN
+67 TSN

-83 KQAIYSYLEKRQFN
+83 KQAIYSYLEKRQSN

-134 FVNSASILEKTKLNF
+134 FVNSTSILEKTKLNF
-149 IDSASSKYLFSEN
+149 TDSASSKYLFSEN
-162 ININDENTE
+162 ININDENIE

-194 GLFSLFTRA
+194 GLFSLFTKA

-273 KSVKEKYEN
+273 KSVEEKYKN
-282 LKAFTYTL
+282 LKVATYTL
-290 KEFSEDK
+290 KQFSEDK

-329 AQHHNIENF
+329 AQRHNIENF

-343 FKSERIEESRKNQER
+343 FKSERIEDSKENQER
-358 FNTFLENLNPLDL
+358 FNAFLENLSPLDL
-371 ENFFNH
+371 ENFFNY
-377 SRNAFFKAAK
+377 SRNAFFKDAK
-387 SFFDEKNYAPNLVAL
+387 NFFDERNYTANLAAF
-402 LQNKFKE
+402 LQTKFKK
-409 SVQINTN
+409 STQINTN
-416 NEKELEKGMLL
+416 NEKELEKSMLL

-465 ANQKDTIKDAQLIG
+465 ASQKDTTKDAQLIG

-488 YNDFKPSCI
+488 YNDFKPGRI

-523 SEFIAKLKKELQ
+523 SEFIAKLNKGLQ
-535 ELGLGFI
+535 ELGLGFVN
-542 EKEKEKTTIPLTPT
+542 EKQTIPLTPT

-576 MDYSDPVE
+576 MDYSGPVE
-584 VKLKSLHVPL
+584 ATLKSLHVPL
-594 FAFGVREKKVDFKEE
+594 FGFIVREKKVDFKEE
-609 NKGDRTYY
+609 NKGDTTYY
-617 MTHALNKIP
+617 IPHTLDKIP
-626 LNYFLKA
+626 INYFLKA

-656 VGFIEQ
+656 VGFIER
-662 YISPLKTN
+662 YISSLKTN
-670 FHKNQKFDDNK
+670 FHKNQKFDNNEI
-681 TLLKLAVYVIE
+681 LLKLAVYIIE
-692 NLKDTLLKEQ
+692 NLKDMLLKEQ
-702 NEPSVSAL
+702 DKYEVSAL

-719 KSLSTSEWEKDVPP
+719 KSLSASEWEKDIPF

-749 EREFLGFINDHKELL
+749 EREFLGFINDHKEILD
-764 NKKFK
+764 KKFK

-804 AQTHEDG
+804 AQTHSDE

-825 LEPSNAWKKEFLGM
+825 LEPSSAWKKEFLEM

-855 GLPFFTLHNREVNDE
+855 GLPFFTLHNKGVNSE
-870 FQTAF
+870 FATAF
-875 HQTFKDKEC
+875 NQIF

>member
-1 MLKLKL
+1 
-7 YLILI
+7 
-12 QSFAYTLKI
+12 
-21 NPKTLR
+21 
-27 YNSLNFSLKGFHARF
+27 
-42 IRICYP
+42 
-48 PPPQS
+48 
-53 AIKHRTP
+53 
-60 NNEEIEL
+60 
-67 PTHITSN
+67 
-74 LKKELRDYQ
+74 
-83 KQAIYSYLEKRQFN
+83 
-97 PTQKHFMFEMATGS
+97 MFEMATGS
-111 GKTLVMAGLILECYK
+111 GKTLVMAALILECCK

-149 IDSASSKYLFSEN
+149 TDSASSKYLFSEN
-162 ININDENTE
+162 IIININDENTESENIE

-194 GLFSLFTRA
+194 GLFSLFTKA
-203 KENAITLEDLKD
+203 KENAITIEDLKD

-266 SATIPNE
+266 SATIPEE

-282 LKAFTYTL
+282 LKAITYTL
-290 KEFSEDK
+290 KEFSEDR

-304 LSYENKELETR
+304 LSYENKALETR

-329 AQHHNIENF
+329 AQHHNIEHF

-343 FKSERIEESRKNQER
+343 FKSERIEESKDNQKR
-358 FNTFLENLNPLDL
+358 FNAFLENLSPLDL
-371 ENFFNH
+371 EDFFKYSH
-377 SRNAFFKAAK
+377 NAFFKDAK
-387 SFFDEKNYAPNLVAL
+387 NFFDGKNHTPNLAAF

-416 NEKELEKGMLL
+416 NEKELEKSMLL

-488 YNDFKPSCI
+488 YKDFKPNYI
-497 EFYQRKFDLFNP
+497 EFYQRKFDLANP

-523 SEFIAKLKKELQ
+523 SEFIAQLKKELRN
-535 ELGLGFI
+535 LGLGFI
-542 EKEKEKTTIPLTPT
+542 EKEKETTTIPLTPT
-556 KRFKCYYASNTKD
+556 KRFKCYYASNKRE
-569 KKKNLFN
+569 KNKNLFN
-576 MDYSDPVE
+576 KDYTELVE
-584 VKLKSLHVPL
+584 VKLTSLLIPL
-594 FAFGVREKKVDFKEE
+594 FASGVREKKVDFKEE
-609 NKGDRTYY
+609 DKSDTTYFIPH
-617 MTHALNKIP
+617 TLDKIP

-633 LNLKNLDF
+633 LNLKKLDF
-641 KTLKKAFK
+641 KRLKKAFK

-670 FHKNQKFDDNK
+670 FHKNQKFDDNEI
-681 TLLKLAVYVIE
+681 LLKLAVYIIA
-692 NLKDTLLKEQ
+692 NLKDTLFKEQ
-702 NEPSVSAL
+702 DKYDVSEL

-719 KSLSTSEWEKDVPP
+719 KSISAKELEKDT

-741 MRKLDSDL
+741 MRKLDSET
-749 EREFLGFINDHKELL
+749 ERKFLGFINDHKEVLD
-764 NKKFK
+764 KKFK
-769 EWCVLRNDHFTELK
+769 EWCVLRNDHFAELK
-783 VFCNIEGPF
+783 VFCNIENSPF

-804 AQTHEDG
+804 AQTHEDEL
-811 FLGFT
+811 LGFT

-825 LEPSNAWKKEFLGM
+825 LEHSNAWKEEFLEM

-855 GLPFFTLHNREVNDE
+855 GLPFFTLHNGVVNGE

-875 HQTFKDKEC
+875 IQTFKDEEC

>member
-1 MLKLKL
+1 M
-7 YLILI
+7 
-12 QSFAYTLKI
+12 
-21 NPKTLR
+21 
-27 YNSLNFSLKGFHARF
+27 
-42 IRICYP
+42 
-48 PPPQS
+48 
-53 AIKHRTP
+53 
-60 NNEEIEL
+60 EL

-83 KQAIYSYLEKRQFN
+83 KQAIHSYLEKRQSN

-134 FVNSASILEKTKLNF
+134 FVNSTSILEKTKLNF
-149 IDSASSKYLFSEN
+149 TDSVSSKYLFSEN

-180 SHNNAINIYFSTIQ
+180 SHNSAINIYFSTIQ
-194 GLFSLFTRA
+194 GLFSLFTKA

-273 KSVKEKYEN
+273 KSVEEKYKN
-282 LKAFTYTL
+282 LKVATYTL

-343 FKSERIEESRKNQER
+343 FKSERIEDSKENQER
-358 FNTFLENLNPLDL
+358 FNAFLENLSPLDL
-371 ENFFNH
+371 ENFFH
-377 SRNAFFKAAK
+377 YSRNAFFKAAK
-387 SFFDEKNYAPNLVAL
+387 NFFDEKNYTANLVAF
-402 LQNKFKE
+402 LQTKFKK
-409 SVQINTN
+409 STQINTN
-416 NEKELEKGMLL
+416 NEKELEKSMLL

-465 ANQKDTIKDAQLIG
+465 ASQKDTTKDAQLIG

-488 YNDFKPSCI
+488 YNDSKPSCI
-497 EFYQRKFDLFNP
+497 EFYQRKFDLSNP
-509 LSALERLDYHAIYD
+509 LSSLERLDYHAIYD

-535 ELGLGFI
+535 DLGLGLI
-542 EKEKEKTTIPLTPT
+542 EKEKTTIPLTPT

-569 KKKNLFN
+569 KNKNLFN
-576 MDYSDPVE
+576 KDYSDPVE
-584 VKLKSLHVPL
+584 ATLKSLHVPL
-594 FAFGVREKKVDFKEE
+594 FGFIVREKKVDFKEE
-609 NKGDRTYY
+609 NKGDTTYY
-617 MTHALNKIP
+617 IPHTLDKIP
-626 LNYFLKA
+626 INYFLKA

-656 VGFIEQ
+656 VEFIER
-662 YISPLKTN
+662 YVSSLKTN
-670 FHKNQKFDDNK
+670 FHKSQKFDDNK
-681 TLLKLAVYVIE
+681 TLLKLAVYIIE

-702 NEPSVSAL
+702 DKPSVSAL

-719 KSLSTSEWEKDVPP
+719 KSLSASELEKDIPF

-741 MRKLDSDL
+741 MRKLDSSL
-749 EREFLGFINDHKELL
+749 EREFLDFINKNKEILD
-764 NKKFK
+764 KKFK
-769 EWCVLRNDHFTELK
+769 EWCVLRNDHFAELK
-783 VFCNIEGPF
+783 VFCDIEGPF

-804 AQTHEDG
+804 AQTHEDE

-825 LEPSNAWKKEFLGM
+825 LELSNAWKKEFLEM
-839 LENAT
+839 LENT
-844 LKSHNKKLHLK
+844 VLKSHNKKLHLK
-855 GLPFFTLHNREVNDE
+855 GLPFFTLHNSVVNGD

-875 HQTFKDKEC
+875 NQTFEDKEC

>member
-1 MLKLKL
+1 
-7 YLILI
+7 
-12 QSFAYTLKI
+12 
-21 NPKTLR
+21 
-27 YNSLNFSLKGFHARF
+27 
-42 IRICYP
+42 
-48 PPPQS
+48 PQS
-53 AIKHRTP
+53 AIKNHALNNAP
-60 NNEEIEL
+60 NNKEIEL

-83 KQAIYSYLEKRQFN
+83 KQAIHDYLEKRQSH

-111 GKTLVMAGLILECYK
+111 GKTLVMAGLILECCK

-134 FVNSASILEKTKLNF
+134 FVNSTSILEKTKLNF
-149 IDSASSKYLFSEN
+149 TDSISSKYLFSEN
-162 ININDENTE
+162 ININDKNIE

-180 SHNNAINIYFSTIQ
+180 SHNGAINIYFSTIQ
-194 GLFSLFTRA
+194 GLFSLFTKA
-203 KENAITLEDLKD
+203 KENAITIEDLKD

-232 KKKLNDSEASEK
+232 KKKLSDAESNEK

-266 SATIPNE
+266 SATIPKE
-273 KSVKEKYEN
+273 KSVEEKYEN
-282 LKAFTYTL
+282 LKVATYTL
-290 KEFSEDK
+290 KQFSEDK

-343 FKSERIEESRKNQER
+343 FKSERIEDSKENQER
-358 FNTFLENLNPLDL
+358 FNAFLENLSPLDL
-371 ENFFNH
+371 ENFFH
-377 SRNAFFKAAK
+377 YSRNAFFKDAK
-387 SFFDEKNYAPNLVAL
+387 NFFDKQNYTPNLTAF
-402 LQNKFKE
+402 LQTKFQK

-427 LNSLEDRDNPKRVIF
+427 LNSLEDRDNPKRVVF

-465 ANQKDTIKDAQLIG
+465 ASQKDTTKDAQLIG

-488 YNDFKPSCI
+488 YNGFKPSRI
-497 EFYQRKFDLFNP
+497 EFYQCKFDFFNP

-535 ELGLGFI
+535 DLGLGLI
-542 EKEKEKTTIPLTPT
+542 EKEKTTIPLTPT

-569 KKKNLFN
+569 KNKNLFN
-576 MDYSDPVE
+576 KDYTDPVK
-584 VKLKSLHVPL
+584 VKLQSLHVPL

-617 MTHALNKIP
+617 IPHTLDKIP
-626 LNYFLKA
+626 INYFLKA

-656 VGFIEQ
+656 VEFIER
-662 YISPLKTN
+662 YVSSLKTN
-670 FHKNQKFDDNK
+670 FHKSQKFDNNEI
-681 TLLKLAVYVIE
+681 LLKLAVYIIE

-702 NEPSVSAL
+702 DKPSVSTL

-719 KSLSTSEWEKDVPP
+719 KSLSASELEKGIPF

-749 EREFLGFINDHKELL
+749 EREFLGFINDHKEVLD
-764 NKKFK
+764 KKFK
-769 EWCVLRNDHFTELK
+769 EWCVLRNDHFAELK
-783 VFCNIEGPF
+783 VFCNIENSPF

-804 AQTHEDG
+804 AQTHSDE

-825 LEPSNAWKKEFLGM
+825 LEPSNAWKKEFLEM

-855 GLPFFTLHNREVNDE
+855 GLPFFTFTNNNRTPNAE
-870 FQTAF
+870 FVKAF
-875 HQTFKDKEC
+875 NQTFKDKEC

>member
-1 MLKLKL
+1 MP
-7 YLILI
+7 
-12 QSFAYTLKI
+12 S
-21 NPKTLR
+21 N
-27 YNSLNFSLKGFHARF
+27 G
-42 IRICYP
+42 
-48 PPPQS
+48 
-53 AIKHRTP
+53 
-60 NNEEIEL
+60 EIEL

-83 KQAIYSYLEKRQFN
+83 KKAIYNYLEKRQSN

-111 GKTLVMAGLILECYK
+111 GKTLVMAGLILECCK

-134 FVNSASILEKTKLNF
+134 FVNSTSILEKTKLNF
-149 IDSASSKYLFSEN
+149 TDSASSKYLFSEN
-162 ININDENTE
+162 IHINDENTE

-194 GLFSLFTRA
+194 GLFSLFTKA

-232 KKKLNDSEASEK
+232 KKKLNDSEDSEK

-273 KSVKEKYEN
+273 KSVEEKYKN
-282 LKAFTYTL
+282 LKVITYTL

-343 FKSERIEESRKNQER
+343 FKSERIEDSKQNQER
-358 FNTFLENLNPLDL
+358 FNAFLENLSPLDL
-371 ENFFNH
+371 ENFFNY
-377 SRNAFFKAAK
+377 SRNAFFKDSK
-387 SFFDEKNYAPNLVAL
+387 NFFDKQHYTPNLVAF
-402 LQNKFKE
+402 LQTKFKK
-409 SVQINTN
+409 STQINTN

-465 ANQKDTIKDAQLIG
+465 ASQKDTIKEAQLIG

-488 YNDFKPSCI
+488 FNDFKPSRI
-497 EFYQRKFDLFNP
+497 EFYQRKFDFSNP
-509 LSALERLDYHAIYD
+509 LSVLERLDYHAVYD
-523 SEFIAKLKKELQ
+523 SEFIAKLNNELQ
-535 ELGLGFI
+535 DLGLGFVN
-542 EKEKEKTTIPLTPT
+542 EKQTIPLTPT

-576 MDYSDPVE
+576 KDYTDHVK
-584 VKLKSLHVPL
+584 VKLQSLHVPL
-594 FAFGVREKKVDFKEE
+594 FAFNVREKKVDFKEE
-609 NKGDRTYY
+609 NKGDTTYY
-617 MTHALNKIP
+617 IPHTLDKIP
-626 LNYFLKA
+626 INYFLKA

-656 VGFIEQ
+656 VGFIER
-662 YISPLKTN
+662 YISHLKTN
-670 FHKNQKFDDNK
+670 FHKDQKFDDNK
-681 TLLKLAVYVIE
+681 ILLKLAVYIIE
-692 NLKDTLLKEQ
+692 NLKDALLKEQ
-702 NEPSVSAL
+702 DKYDVSAL

-719 KSLSTSEWEKDVPP
+719 KSLSASEWEKDIPF

-749 EREFLGFINDHKELL
+749 ERDFLVFINDHKEVLD
-764 NKKFK
+764 KKFK
-769 EWCVLRNDHFTELK
+769 EWCVLRNDRFTELK
-783 VFCNIEGPF
+783 VFCNIEDSPY

-804 AQTHEDG
+804 AQTHEDE

-825 LEPSNAWKKEFLGM
+825 LEHSNAWKKEFLET
-839 LENAT
+839 LENAA

-855 GLPFFTLHNREVNDE
+855 GLPFFTLHNNHNNKAVNDE
-870 FQTAF
+870 FKTAF
-875 HQTFKDKEC
+875 HQIFKD

>member
-1 MLKLKL
+1 M
-7 YLILI
+7 
-12 QSFAYTLKI
+12 
-21 NPKTLR
+21 
-27 YNSLNFSLKGFHARF
+27 
-42 IRICYP
+42 
-48 PPPQS
+48 
-53 AIKHRTP
+53 
-60 NNEEIEL
+60 
-67 PTHITSN
+67 TSN

-83 KQAIYSYLEKRQFN
+83 KQAIHNYLEKRQSN
-97 PTQKHFMFEMATGS
+97 PLQKHFMFEMATGS
-111 GKTLVMAGLILECYK
+111 GKTLVMAGLILECCK
-126 QGYQNFIF
+126 QGYKNFIF
-134 FVNSASILEKTKLNF
+134 FVNSTSILEKTKLNF
-149 IDSASSKYLFSEN
+149 TDSTSSKYLFSEN
-162 ININDENTE
+162 ININNENTE

-180 SHNNAINIYFSTIQ
+180 SQTSAINIYFSTIQ
-194 GLFSLFTRA
+194 GLFSLFTKA
-203 KENAITLEDLKD
+203 KENAISIEDLKD

-232 KKKLNDSEASEK
+232 KKKLSNAESSEK
-244 RNWESVVKLALEQN
+244 HNWESVVKLALEQN

-273 KSVKEKYEN
+273 KSVKDKYEN
-282 LKAFTYTL
+282 LKVITYTL

-329 AQHHNIENF
+329 AQHHHIENF

-343 FKSERIEESRKNQER
+343 FKSERIEDSKENQER
-358 FNTFLENLNPLDL
+358 FNAFLENLSPLDL

-377 SRNAFFKAAK
+377 SRNAFFKDAK
-387 SFFDEKNYAPNLVAL
+387 NFFDKQHYTPNLAAF
-402 LQNKFKE
+402 LQTKFKK

-416 NEKELEKGMLL
+416 NEKELEKSMLL
-427 LNSLEDRDNPKRVIF
+427 LNSLEDRQNPKRVIF

-465 ANQKDTIKDAQLIG
+465 ASQKDTTKDAQLIG

-488 YNDFKPSCI
+488 YDDLKPSHI

-535 ELGLGFI
+535 DLGLGFV
-542 EKEKEKTTIPLTPT
+542 EKQTIPLTPT
-556 KRFKCYYASNTKD
+556 KNLKCYYASNTKN
-569 KKKNLFN
+569 KNKNLFN
-576 MDYSDPVE
+576 KDYTDHVG
-584 VKLKSLHVPL
+584 VKLQSLHVPL

-609 NKGDRTYY
+609 NKGDKTYY
-617 MTHALNKIP
+617 IPHTLDKIP

-656 VGFIEQ
+656 VEFIEH
-662 YISPLKTN
+662 YISQLKTN

-681 TLLKLAVYVIE
+681 ILLKLAVYIIE

-702 NEPSVSAL
+702 DKYDVSAL

-719 KSLSTSEWEKDVPP
+719 RNLSASELEKDIPL

-749 EREFLGFINDHKELL
+749 ERELLDFINDHKEVLD
-764 NKKFK
+764 KKFK

-783 VFCNIEGPF
+783 VFCNIENSPY

-804 AQTHEDG
+804 AQTHSDE

-825 LEPSNAWKKEFLGM
+825 LEHSNAWKEEFLEM
-839 LENAT
+839 LENAA
-844 LKSHNKKLHLK
+844 LKSHNKKLDLK
-855 GLPFFTLHNREVNDE
+855 GLPFFTLKNSVVNSE
-870 FQTAF
+870 FKTAF
-875 HQTFKDKEC
+875 HQIFKDQKC

>member
-1 MLKLKL
+1 
-7 YLILI
+7 
-12 QSFAYTLKI
+12 T
-21 NPKTLR
+21 
-27 YNSLNFSLKGFHARF
+27 
-42 IRICYP
+42 
-48 PPPQS
+48 PPQS
-53 AIKHRTP
+53 AIKNHALNNAP
-60 NNEEIEL
+60 NNGEIEL

-83 KQAIYSYLEKRQFN
+83 KQAIYNYLEKRQSH

-134 FVNSASILEKTKLNF
+134 FVNSTSILEKTKLNF
-149 IDSASSKYLFSEN
+149 TDSVSSKYLFSEN

-180 SHNNAINIYFSTIQ
+180 SHNGAINIYFSTIQ
-194 GLFSLFTRA
+194 GLFSLFTKA

-232 KKKLNDSEASEK
+232 KKKLNDSETSEK

-266 SATIPNE
+266 SATIPKE
-273 KSVKEKYEN
+273 KSVEEKYKN
-282 LKAFTYTL
+282 LKVATYTL

-304 LSYENKELETR
+304 LSYENKALETR

-343 FKSERIEESRKNQER
+343 FKSERIEDSKENQER
-358 FNTFLENLNPLDL
+358 FNAFLENLSPLDL
-371 ENFFNH
+371 ENFFH
-377 SRNAFFKAAK
+377 YSRNAFFKDAK
-387 SFFDEKNYAPNLVAL
+387 NFFDEQKYTPNLVAF
-402 LQNKFKE
+402 LQTKFKK
-409 SVQINTN
+409 STQINTN

-465 ANQKDTIKDAQLIG
+465 ANQKDTTKDAQLIG

-488 YNDFKPSCI
+488 YNDFKPSRI
-497 EFYQRKFDLFNP
+497 EFYQRKFDFSNP

-535 ELGLGFI
+535 DLGLGFVN
-542 EKEKEKTTIPLTPT
+542 EKQTIPLTPT

-576 MDYSDPVE
+576 KDYTDPVK
-584 VKLKSLHVPL
+584 VKLQSLHVPL
-594 FAFGVREKKVDFKEE
+594 FAFNVREKKVDFKEE
-609 NKGDRTYY
+609 NKGDTTYY
-617 MTHALNKIP
+617 IPHTLDKIP
-626 LNYFLKA
+626 INYFLKA

-670 FHKNQKFDDNK
+670 FHKSQKFDDNEI
-681 TLLKLAVYVIE
+681 LLKLAVYIIE

-702 NEPSVSAL
+702 DKYEVSAL

-719 KSLSTSEWEKDVPP
+719 KSLSASELEKDIPF

-741 MRKLDSDL
+741 MRKLDSKL
-749 EREFLGFINDHKELL
+749 EREFLDFINKNKEILD
-764 NKKFK
+764 KKFK

-783 VFCNIEGPF
+783 VFCNIENSPY

-804 AQTHEDG
+804 AQTHEDE

-825 LEPSNAWKKEFLGM
+825 LEPSNAWKEEFLEM

-855 GLPFFTLHNREVNDE
+855 GLPFFTLHNNKVVNGE
-870 FQTAF
+870 FKTAF
-875 HQTFKDKEC
+875 DQIFKDHKC

>member
-1 MLKLKL
+1 M
-7 YLILI
+7 
-12 QSFAYTLKI
+12 SCKI
-21 NPKTLR
+21 HSHL
-27 YNSLNFSLKGFHARF
+27 L
-42 IRICYP
+42 P

-53 AIKHRTP
+53 AIKNHALNNAP
-60 NNEEIEL
+60 NNKEIDL

-83 KQAIYSYLEKRQFN
+83 KQAIYNYLEKRQSH

-111 GKTLVMAGLILECYK
+111 GKTLVMAGLILECCK

-134 FVNSASILEKTKLNF
+134 FVNSTSILEKTKLNF
-149 IDSASSKYLFSEN
+149 TDSVSSKYLFSEN
-162 ININDENTE
+162 ININDENIE

-180 SHNNAINIYFSTIQ
+180 SHSNAINIYFSTIQ
-194 GLFSLFTRA
+194 GLFSLFTKA

-266 SATIPNE
+266 SATIPKE
-273 KSVKEKYEN
+273 KSVKEKYKN
-282 LKAFTYTL
+282 LKVATYTL

-343 FKSERIEESRKNQER
+343 FKSERIEDSKENQER
-358 FNTFLENLNPLDL
+358 FNAFLENLSPLDL
-371 ENFFNH
+371 ENFFYY
-377 SRNAFFKAAK
+377 SRNAFFKDAK
-387 SFFDEKNYAPNLVAL
+387 NFFDKQKYTPNLVAF
-402 LQNKFKE
+402 LQTKFKK
-409 SVQINTN
+409 STQINTN

-465 ANQKDTIKDAQLIG
+465 ASQKDTTKDAQLIG

-488 YNDFKPSCI
+488 YNDFKPGRI

-509 LSALERLDYHAIYD
+509 LSVLERLDYHAVYD
-523 SEFIAKLKKELQ
+523 SEFIAKLNNELQ
-535 ELGLGFI
+535 DLGLGFVN
-542 EKEKEKTTIPLTPT
+542 EKQTIPLTPT

-569 KKKNLFN
+569 KNKNLFN
-576 MDYSDPVE
+576 KDYTDPVE
-584 VKLKSLHVPL
+584 ATLKSLHVPL
-594 FAFGVREKKVDFKEE
+594 FAFDVREKKVDFKEE
-609 NKGDRTYY
+609 NKSDTTYY
-617 MTHALNKIP
+617 IPHTLDKIP
-626 LNYFLKA
+626 INYFLKA

-670 FHKNQKFDDNK
+670 FHKNQKFDNNK
-681 TLLKLAVYVIE
+681 ILLKLAVYIIE

-702 NEPSVSAL
+702 DKYEVSAL

-719 KSLSTSEWEKDVPP
+719 KSLSASEWEKDIPF

-749 EREFLGFINDHKELL
+749 EREFLGFINDHKEVLD
-764 NKKFK
+764 KKFK
-769 EWCVLRNDHFTELK
+769 EWCVLRNDHFAELK
-783 VFCNIEGPF
+783 VFCDIENSPF

-804 AQTHEDG
+804 AQTHEDE

-825 LEPSNAWKKEFLGM
+825 LERSNAWKKEFLEM

-855 GLPFFTLHNREVNDE
+855 GLPFFTLHNNKAVKTE
-870 FQTAF
+870 FVEAF
-875 HQTFKDKEC
+875 NQTFKDKEC

>member
-1 MLKLKL
+1 M
-7 YLILI
+7 
-12 QSFAYTLKI
+12 
-21 NPKTLR
+21 
-27 YNSLNFSLKGFHARF
+27 
-42 IRICYP
+42 
-48 PPPQS
+48 
-53 AIKHRTP
+53 
-60 NNEEIEL
+60 
-67 PTHITSN
+67 
-74 LKKELRDYQ
+74 
-83 KQAIYSYLEKRQFN
+83 
-97 PTQKHFMFEMATGS
+97 
-111 GKTLVMAGLILECYK
+111 
-126 QGYQNFIF
+126 
-134 FVNSASILEKTKLNF
+134 
-149 IDSASSKYLFSEN
+149 
-162 ININDENTE
+162 
-171 IKSINNLNE
+171 
-180 SHNNAINIYFSTIQ
+180 
-194 GLFSLFTRA
+194 
-203 KENAITLEDLKD
+203 
-215 QKLVF
+215 
-220 LADEAHHLNTET
+220 
-232 KKKLNDSEASEK
+232 
-244 RNWESVVKLALEQN
+244 VKLALEQN

-266 SATIPNE
+266 SATIPKE
-273 KSVKEKYEN
+273 KSVKDKYKN
-282 LKAFTYTL
+282 LKVVTYTL

-343 FKSERIEESRKNQER
+343 FKSERIEESKKNQER
-358 FNTFLENLNPLDL
+358 FNAFLENLSPLNL
-371 ENFFNH
+371 ENFFH
-377 SRNAFFKAAK
+377 YSRNAFFKDAK
-387 SFFDEKNYAPNLVAL
+387 NFFDKQKYTPNLVAF
-402 LQNKFKE
+402 LQTKFKK
-409 SVQINTN
+409 STQINTN

-465 ANQKDTIKDAQLIG
+465 ASQKDTIKDAQLIG

-488 YNDFKPSCI
+488 YNDFKPSRI
-497 EFYQRKFDLFNP
+497 EFYQRKFDFSNP

-535 ELGLGFI
+535 DLGLGLI
-542 EKEKEKTTIPLTPT
+542 EKEKTTIPLTPT

-569 KKKNLFN
+569 KNKNLFN
-576 MDYSDPVE
+576 MDYSSPVE
-584 VKLKSLHVPL
+584 ATLKSLHVPL
-594 FAFGVREKKVDFKEE
+594 FGFIVREKKVDFKEE
-609 NKGDRTYY
+609 NKGDTTYY
-617 MTHALNKIP
+617 IPHTLDKIP
-626 LNYFLKA
+626 INYFLKA

-656 VGFIEQ
+656 VEFIER
-662 YISPLKTN
+662 YVSSLKTN
-670 FHKNQKFDDNK
+670 FHKSQKFDNNEI
-681 TLLKLAVYVIE
+681 LLKLAVYIIE

-702 NEPSVSAL
+702 DKPSVSAL

-719 KSLSTSEWEKDVPP
+719 KSLNASELEKDIPF

-749 EREFLGFINDHKELL
+749 EREFLGFINDHKEILD
-764 NKKFK
+764 KKFK
-769 EWCVLRNDHFTELK
+769 EWCVLRNDHFAELK
-783 VFCNIEGPF
+783 VFCNIENSPF

-804 AQTHEDG
+804 AQTHEYE

-825 LEPSNAWKKEFLGM
+825 LEPSNAWKKEFLEM

-855 GLPFFTLHNREVNDE
+855 GLPFFTFTNNNRTLNAE
-870 FQTAF
+870 FVEAF
-875 HQTFKDKEC
+875 HQTFKD

>member
-1 MLKLKL
+1 M
-7 YLILI
+7 
-12 QSFAYTLKI
+12 
-21 NPKTLR
+21 
-27 YNSLNFSLKGFHARF
+27 
-42 IRICYP
+42 
-48 PPPQS
+48 
-53 AIKHRTP
+53 
-60 NNEEIEL
+60 
-67 PTHITSN
+67 TSN
-74 LKKELRDYQ
+74 LKNELRNYQ
-83 KQAIYSYLEKRQFN
+83 KQAINNYLEKRQSH

-134 FVNSASILEKTKLNF
+134 FVNSTSILEKTKLNF
-149 IDSASSKYLFSEN
+149 TDSVSSKYLFSEN
-162 ININDENTE
+162 ININDENIE

-266 SATIPNE
+266 SATIPKE

-282 LKAFTYTL
+282 LKVITYTL
-290 KEFSEDK
+290 KQFSEDK

-343 FKSERIEESRKNQER
+343 FKSERIEDSKENQER
-358 FNTFLENLNPLDL
+358 FNAFLENLRPLDL

-377 SRNAFFKAAK
+377 SRNAFFKDAK
-387 SFFDEKNYAPNLVAL
+387 NFFDKQHYTPNLAAF
-402 LQNKFKE
+402 LQTKFKK

-416 NEKELEKGMLL
+416 NEKELEKNMLL

-465 ANQKDTIKDAQLIG
+465 ASQKDTTKDAQLIG

-488 YNDFKPSCI
+488 YNDLKPSRI
-497 EFYQRKFDLFNP
+497 EFYQRKFDFSNP

-523 SEFIAKLKKELQ
+523 SEFIAKLKEELR

-542 EKEKEKTTIPLTPT
+542 EKEKTTIPLTPT

-569 KKKNLFN
+569 KKKNLFS
-576 MDYSDPVE
+576 MDYSGPVE
-584 VKLKSLHVPL
+584 ATLKSLHVPL

-609 NKGDRTYY
+609 SKGDTTYY
-617 MTHALNKIP
+617 IPHTLDEIP

-656 VGFIEQ
+656 VEFIER
-662 YISPLKTN
+662 YISQLKTN

-681 TLLKLAVYVIE
+681 ILLKLAVYIIE

-702 NEPSVSAL
+702 DKYDVSEL

-719 KSLSTSEWEKDVPP
+719 RSLSASELEKDIP

-749 EREFLGFINDHKELL
+749 ERKFLDFINDHKEVLD
-764 NKKFK
+764 KKFK

-783 VFCNIEGPF
+783 VFCNIEDSPY

-804 AQTHEDG
+804 AQTHSDE

-825 LEPSNAWKKEFLGM
+825 LEPSNAWKKEFLEM

-855 GLPFFTLHNREVNDE
+855 GLPFFTLHNNKAVNGE
-870 FQTAF
+870 FATAF
-875 HQTFKDKEC
+875 DQTFKDKEC